1 MDSIERG
8 WADRALYT
16 IMEEDEEIQ
25 HSSTEASPSA
35 TDHLEQ
41 PTDHLEQPSAVS
53 WVESSDGEDNSL
65 GSMSPQLGTVLDEIE
80 RRPNPRLNRP
90 YRESALLDSPRLL
103 RNPSQGRATDGL
115 TGIIEGLAEIERRP
129 NPRLNRPYRESAL
142 LDGPRLLRNPS
153 QGRATD
159 GLTGI
164 IDRDAILDSSGGI
177 ASDADI
183 RSYRQW
189 WASSGQEA
197 NPLTLSAA
205 STERDDGREPTI
217 PVQQAASS
225 LSVEP
230 VRHQDAQ
237 ALRSVLLDR
246 RGNIGST
253 GELVGQAGRP
263 DSEGGP
269 HRISDA
275 MSDQQKTREATL
287 AIAGAV
293 VARDGNLDGF
303 SDSELADLVN
313 GFSRW
318 PDQQKTREATVAIAG
333 AVVARAGNLDRFS
346 DPELADLVYGFSRWP
361 DQQKTREATVAIAGA
376 VVARAG
382 NLDGFSDQAL
392 ANLVNGFGKW
402 PEEEKARKAIVAIAG
417 ELGFK
422 GRRFSTFSTPALV
435 RVANG
440 LSRSIEEGET
450 AGEVAE
456 PALLKD
462 RLHRL
467 AHYLQYAEDR
477 LQQADVH
484 AIASIFKALGKAQ
497 LLDDL
502 GALAQPGLDR
512 LEVLRAA
519 PEFKRD
525 NNLETMG
532 NLCASLLPLARS
544 PKPVLRWYRR
554 SALNLLNAIQP
565 VVEHKVD
572 AYLKPGQA
580 ERTSGAN
587 ASRFPALSIYQVLK
601 SRAVLETLYRR
612 PYVDGDEL
620 ALQARQQELHGKTRQ
635 ILDSARAL
643 IYADL
648 SYKSWNVIAE
658 IEAKEPLKALDTFM
672 AQNASMIQA
681 QHAAA
686 SFDVHRVL
694 QTMDHEPRPPQGDAG
709 LMRLP
714 VVDMQGRPLGSEAEL
729 RYSIFH
735 RLTSGAVK
743 VVAVQL
749 KGAPTGAMLTRTL
762 TVEGVP
768 YRMDL
773 FGGSKLR
780 PPEKSLN
787 QLASQLPFAAEEV
800 PSGKLLAIP
809 YAETA
814 PGTAFEQLSRAWAP
828 FKEAYYYTQR
838 RGFASPPSIPD
849 IGPHDYALEG
859 CFKLSLLPDRPAGAV
874 HPFRFE
880 GRDGEIALRPHDGCG
895 FIRASLA
902 ERMPA
907 IARARHDAPERMPA
921 FADKRQSAVPSSALQ
936 HYPRSVEV
944 AQETREKALAWLETH
959 QSLTAEELFRTVTGG
974 HIEGSGAIAVPSS
987 DEYLHVPTA
996 KSKTLTRDAG
1006 VLVGRSPYD
1015 KPNLRPFAADRVR
1028 SARDGDRTAA
1038 FLDRC
1043 VAFQYSFNV
1052 AHRSGAGLAADDPTF
1067 FAKGILIVVP
1077 DEMWPADFAERG
1089 VVMSAE
1095 DVKCHSRWLKEKD
1108 RVKADTAL
1116 ECVGILQA
1124 TEVFAP
1130 GSLVAVP
1137 SAEQKKLD
1145 GDFDGDAVIIIGD
1158 RPRLYEH
1165 VSQFDAQ
1172 LQARGIASMKPP
1184 KSHTPAIE
1192 RGGYQFSRSK
1202 QILSAS
1208 GLVLETYSCLQRNM
1222 LAQPLEAQRWF
1233 AERAIFG
1240 TYEGIHPEL
1249 KADILALLQEDRP
1262 DGQTLHELIARA
1274 REDSKAAR
1282 HPVACELAALLV
1294 AELKDWNL
1302 QLNSEPAHEQSDV
1315 KQQLARSVASTGAKP
1330 AVSAEAGALFPK
1342 LSESYPAAADARKRI
1357 DFLLNHYQPRI
1368 DPRPDGYNPD
1378 DLRESA
1384 INLLS
1389 VGIKVGTDSYK
1400 SDTGT
1405 RVFTQ
1410 KANELQRLLE
1420 RRPGFKPAPYVKG
1433 QAAKLHQG
1441 RFDVDGSLADL
1452 KDNPTLAAS
1461 VMEASIRLA
1470 VEKRI
1475 LPSALAISAAGI
1487 TLSSEQALERARL
1500 EAVPAE
1506 AQSAI
1511 TETVHAVA
1519 ELLQQDGIEVKVPH
1533 LDQRSLGQ
1541 VWIADE
1547 LTGQSLSAAPEA
1559 RLVTNAVRH
1568 VFEIPE
1574 EAFTRAFRKAAL
1586 AFEERDCSEV
1596 ETTNWFIR
1604 MDTPRLRGV
1613 HTTFRTA
1620 QNYRFEVEFHTP
1632 ASYQAELARSEGELV
1647 PIPRGAWE
1655 ILHWGS
1661 SGESRSRAAG
1671 TSRPTTVARQQIAAA
1686 RSPQA
1691 GEILAA
1697 LGTRPVVLVG
1707 MPASGKSR
1715 IGAQLAKELGVEF
1728 VDLDKHIVA
1737 EHGNLMEMFADPGRG
1752 EAHFRDLESKELA
1765 KQLER
1770 GPIVIATGGGC
1781 FGKESNQALILN
1793 KARSIWLDT
1802 ELKELRR
1809 RLKRDTSRPLLQ
1821 GVDIEQKVD
1830 QLYEERSPFY
1840 QKADIRLPIVPPF
1853 QKEKKD
1859 ARLCV
1864 KELYAFLCSNREAAL
1879 PAAEISHV
1887 SGASGAAIS
1896 MSPTA

>member
-1 MDSIERG
+1 MEFVERG
-8 WADRALYT
+8 RADRALYT
-16 IMEEDEEIQ
+16 IIEEDEEIQ

-41 PTDHLEQPSAVS
+41 SSAVS
-53 WVESSDGEDNSL
+53 WVELSDGEDNSL
-65 GSMSPQLGTVLDEIE
+65 GSMSPQLGTV
-80 RRPNPRLNRP
+80 
-90 YRESALLDSPRLL
+90 
-103 RNPSQGRATDGL
+103 
-115 TGIIEGLAEIERRP
+115 LAEIERRP

-142 LDGPRLLRNPS
+142 FDSPRLLRNPS
-153 QGRATD
+153 QGRANC
-159 GLTGI
+159 GPTGI
-164 IDRDAILDSSGGI
+164 IDRNAILDSFGGI
-177 ASDADI
+177 ASQMDI

-189 WASSGQEA
+189 CLERGTRSGQEA
-197 NPLTLSAA
+197 NTLTLSAA

-217 PVQQAASS
+217 PGQQAASS
-225 LSVEP
+225 RSVEP

-237 ALRSVLLDR
+237 ALRCVLVDR
-246 RGNIGST
+246 

-269 HRISDA
+269 HRISNA

-293 VARDGNLDGF
+293 LARAGNLDGF

-333 AVVARAGNLDRFS
+333 AVVARAGNLH
-346 DPELADLVYGFSRWP
+346 
-361 DQQKTREATVAIAGA
+361 
-376 VVARAG
+376 
-382 NLDGFSDQAL
+382 GFSDQEL

-417 ELGFK
+417 ELGSK
-422 GRRFSTFSTPALV
+422 GRRFSTFSTSALV

-440 LSRSIEEGET
+440 LSRSIEAGEI

-484 AIASIFKALGKAQ
+484 AIASIFRSLGKAQ

-519 PEFKRD
+519 PGFKRD

-544 PKPVLRWYRR
+544 PKPVLRWHRR

-565 VVEHKVD
+565 VVEHKID
-572 AYLKPGQA
+572 AYLKPSQA

-635 ILDSARAL
+635 ILDSTRAL

-648 SYKSWNVIAE
+648 SCKSWNVIAE
-658 IEAKEPLKALDTFM
+658 IEAKEPLEALDTFM

-749 KGAPTGAMLTRTL
+749 KGVPTGAMLTRTL

-838 RGFASPPSIPD
+838 RGFASPPGIPD

-859 CFKLSLLPDRPAGAV
+859 CFKLSLLPDRPAAAV

-907 IARARHDAPERMPA
+907 IARARHDAPRRMPA
-921 FADKRQSAVPSSALQ
+921 FADKRQSAVPPSALQ

-959 QSLTAEELFRTVTGG
+959 QSLTPEELFRTVTGG

-987 DEYLHVPTA
+987 DEYLHVPTG

-1052 AHRSGAGLAADDPTF
+1052 AHKSEAGLAADDPTF

-1095 DVKCHSRWLKEKD
+1095 DVKCHSRWLEAKD

-1158 RPRLYEH
+1158 RARLYEH

-1172 LQARGIASMKPP
+1172 LQARGIASLKPP

-1192 RGGYQFSRSK
+1192 KGGYQFSRAK

-1249 KADILALLQEDRP
+1249 KADIRALLQEDRP

-1294 AELKDWNL
+1294 AELQDWNL
-1302 QLNSEPAHEQSDV
+1302 QLNSEPAHEPSDV
-1315 KQQLARSVASTGAKP
+1315 KQQLARSVTSTGAKP
-1330 AVSAEAGALFPK
+1330 AVSADAGALFPK

-1389 VGIKVGTDSYK
+1389 VGIKVGTDAYK

-1405 RVFTQ
+1405 QVFTQ

-1420 RRPGFKPAPYVKG
+1420 RRPGFRPAPYVKG

-1461 VMEASIRLA
+1461 VMEASISLA

-1475 LPSALAISAAGI
+1475 LPSALAISADDDPASRI
-1487 TLSSEQALERARL
+1487 TLSSEQALERATQ
-1500 EAVPAE
+1500 E
-1506 AQSAI
+1506 SAI

-1519 ELLQQDGIEVKVPH
+1519 ELLQQDGIEVKMPH

-1541 VWIADE
+1541 VADE
-1547 LTGQSLSAAPEA
+1547 LTGQSVSAAQA
-1559 RLVTNAVRH
+1559 AQWVTNAVRH
-1568 VFEIPE
+1568 VFEIPD

-1613 HTTFRTA
+1613 RTTFRTA

-1632 ASYQAELARSEGELV
+1632 ASYRAELAQSEGELV
-1647 PIPRGAWE
+1647 PVPRGAWE

-1661 SGESRSRAAG
+1661 SGESRSRAAA
-1671 TSRPTTVARQQIAAA
+1671 TSRSTTVARQQIAVA

-1728 VDLDKHIVA
+1728 VDIDQRIVA
-1737 EHGNLMEMFADPGRG
+1737 EHGSLMEMFADPGRG
-1752 EAHFRDLESKELA
+1752 EAHFRDLETKELA

-1781 FGKESNQALILN
+1781 FGKESNRALILN
-1793 KARSIWLDT
+1793 KAKSIWLDT

-1809 RLKRDTSRPLLQ
+1809 RLKGDTSRALLQ

-1830 QLYEERSPFY
+1830 QLHKERSPFY

-1859 ARLCV
+1859 ARICV
-1864 KELYAFLCSNREAAL
+1864 KELYALLCSDREAAL

-1896 MSPTA
+1896 MSPTAHAR

>member
-1 MDSIERG
+1 M
-8 WADRALYT
+8 
-16 IMEEDEEIQ
+16 
-25 HSSTEASPSA
+25 
-35 TDHLEQ
+35 
-41 PTDHLEQPSAVS
+41 
-53 WVESSDGEDNSL
+53 
-65 GSMSPQLGTVLDEIE
+65 
-80 RRPNPRLNRP
+80 
-90 YRESALLDSPRLL
+90 
-103 RNPSQGRATDGL
+103 
-115 TGIIEGLAEIERRP
+115 
-129 NPRLNRPYRESAL
+129 
-142 LDGPRLLRNPS
+142 
-153 QGRATD
+153 
-159 GLTGI
+159 
-164 IDRDAILDSSGGI
+164 
-177 ASDADI
+177 
-183 RSYRQW
+183 
-189 WASSGQEA
+189 
-197 NPLTLSAA
+197 
-205 STERDDGREPTI
+205 
-217 PVQQAASS
+217 
-225 LSVEP
+225 
-230 VRHQDAQ
+230 
-237 ALRSVLLDR
+237 
-246 RGNIGST
+246 GST
-253 GELVGQAGRP
+253 GELVGPAGRP
-263 DSEGGP
+263 DNEGGP
-269 HRISDA
+269 HRIPDA
-275 MSDQQKTREATL
+275 MSDQQNTREATL
-287 AIAGAV
+287 AIAGDV

-303 SDSELADLVN
+303 SDSDLADLVN

-318 PDQQKTREATVAIAG
+318 PDQQKTREATVAIAL
-333 AVVARAGNLDRFS
+333 AVVARDGH
-346 DPELADLVYGFSRWP
+346 
-361 DQQKTREATVAIAGA
+361 
-376 VVARAG
+376 
-382 NLDGFSDQAL
+382 LDGFSDQEL
-392 ANLVNGFGKW
+392 ANLVHGFGKW
-402 PEEEKARKAIVAIAG
+402 PEEENARKAIVAIAG
-417 ELGFK
+417 ELGSK
-422 GRRFSTFSTPALV
+422 GRRFSAFSTPALV
-435 RVANG
+435 RIANG
-440 LSRSIEEGET
+440 LSRGIEEGET
-450 AGEVAE
+450 TGEVAE

-462 RLHRL
+462 RLHQL

-497 LLDDL
+497 LSDDF

-512 LEVLRAA
+512 LEVLRAN
-519 PEFKRD
+519 PGFEHN

-544 PKPVLRWYRR
+544 PKPVLRWHRR
-554 SALNLLNAIQP
+554 PALNLLNAIQP
-565 VVEHKVD
+565 VVEHKID
-572 AYLKPGQA
+572 AHLKAGQA
-580 ERTSGAN
+580 ERTSGPN
-587 ASRFPALSIYQVLK
+587 ASRCPALSIYQVLK
-601 SRAVLETLYRR
+601 TRAVLETLYRR

-620 ALQARQQELHGKTRQ
+620 ALQARQEELHGKTRQ

-648 SYKSWNVIAE
+648 SYMSWNVIAE
-658 IEAKEPLKALDTFM
+658 IEAKEPLEALDTFM
-672 AQNASMIQA
+672 AQNSSMVQA
-681 QHAAA
+681 QHSAA

-694 QTMDHEPRPPQGDAG
+694 QAMDHEPRPPQGDAG

-714 VVDMQGRPLGSEAEL
+714 VVDMQGRPLASEAEL
-729 RYSIFH
+729 RYSTFH
-735 RLTSGAVK
+735 RLTSGAVP

-749 KGAPTGAMLTRTL
+749 KGTPTGAMLTRTFP
-762 TVEGVP
+762 VEGVP

-773 FGGSKLR
+773 FGGSKLK
-780 PPEKSLN
+780 PPQKSLN
-787 QLASQLPFAAEEV
+787 QLASHLPFAPEEA

-838 RGFASPPSIPD
+838 RGFAAPPGIPD

-859 CFKLSLLPDRPAGAV
+859 CFKLSLLPDRPAGAG

-921 FADKRQSAVPSSALQ
+921 YPDNSQSAVPPSALQ

-944 AQETREKALAWLETH
+944 AEETREKALAWLETH
-959 QSLTAEELFRTVTGG
+959 PSLTLEEVFRTVTGG

-987 DEYLHVPTA
+987 DECLHVPTG

-1038 FLDRC
+1038 FLDQC

-1052 AHRSGAGLAADDPTF
+1052 AHRSRAGLAADDPTF

-1095 DVKCHSRWLKEKD
+1095 DVKCHSRWLEEKD

-1137 SAEQKKLD
+1137 SVEQKMLD
-1145 GDFDGDAVIIIGD
+1145 GDFDGDAVVIIGN

-1165 VSQFDAQ
+1165 VRQFDAQ

-1192 RGGYQFSRSK
+1192 KGDYQFSRSK
-1202 QILSAS
+1202 QILSAT
-1208 GLVLETYSCLQRNM
+1208 GLVLETYSCLQRNV
-1222 LAQPLEAQRWF
+1222 LAQPQEAQRWF

-1249 KADILALLQEDRP
+1249 KADIRALLQEDRP
-1262 DGQTLHELIARA
+1262 DGQTLHDLITRA
-1274 REDSKAAR
+1274 GEDSKAAK

-1294 AELKDWNL
+1294 AELQDWSR
-1302 QLNSEPAHEQSDV
+1302 QLSEPAHEQSDV
-1315 KQQLARSVASTGAKP
+1315 KQQLARSVASAGAKP
-1330 AVSAEAGALFPK
+1330 AVSADAAALFPK
-1342 LSESYPAAADARKRI
+1342 LSESYPATADARKRV

-1368 DPRPDGYNPD
+1368 DPRPDGYNPA
-1378 DLRESA
+1378 DLHESA

-1389 VGIKVGTDSYK
+1389 VGIKVGTDAYK
-1400 SDTGT
+1400 SDTGA
-1405 RVFTQ
+1405 RVFMQ
-1410 KANELQRLLE
+1410 KTTELQRLLE
-1420 RRPGFKPAPYVKG
+1420 RRPGFKSAPYVKA

-1470 VEKRI
+1470 VEERI
-1475 LPSALAISAAGI
+1475 LPSALAISTDDPAGRI
-1487 TLSSEQALERARL
+1487 TLSSEALEPARL
-1500 EAVPAE
+1500 EAAPAE
-1506 AQSAI
+1506 AQESAI

-1519 ELLQQDGIEVKVPH
+1519 ELLRQDGIEVKVPH
-1533 LDQRSLGQ
+1533 LDQRSRGH

-1547 LTGQSLSAAPEA
+1547 LTGQNVSAAPEA
-1559 RLVTNAVRH
+1559 QLVTNAVRH
-1568 VFEIPE
+1568 VFEIPD

-1596 ETTNWFIR
+1596 ATTNWFTR
-1604 MDTPRLRGV
+1604 MDSPRLRGV
-1613 HTTFRTA
+1613 HTAFRTA

-1632 ASYQAELARSEGELV
+1632 ASYRAELAQRAQSECELV
-1647 PIPRGAWE
+1647 PVPHGAWE

-1661 SGESRSRAAG
+1661 SGESSSRAAR
-1671 TSRPTTVARQQIAAA
+1671 TSRSLTVARQQIAVA

-1707 MPASGKSR
+1707 MPASGKST

-1728 VDLDKHIVA
+1728 VDIDKRIVA

-1752 EAHFRDLESKELA
+1752 EAHFRDLETKELA

-1781 FGKESNQALILN
+1781 FSNESNQAVILN

-1809 RLKRDTSRPLLQ
+1809 RLNRDTSRPLLQ
-1821 GVDIEQKVD
+1821 GADIEQKVD

-1840 QKADIRLPIVPPF
+1840 QKADIRLPLVPPF
-1853 QKEKKD
+1853 QKDKKD
-1859 ARLCV
+1859 ARICV
-1864 KELYAFLCSNREAAL
+1864 KELYAFLCSDREAAL

-1887 SGASGAAIS
+1887 SGAFGTAIS
-1896 MSPTA
+1896 MPPTAQRMHDDHHNDCGGGVVEAIKAPAAPMSERERPPPLDTLQPLLAGNNARTDLASSTRSRERSGRGQ

>member
-1 MDSIERG
+1 M
-8 WADRALYT
+8 
-16 IMEEDEEIQ
+16 
-25 HSSTEASPSA
+25 
-35 TDHLEQ
+35 
-41 PTDHLEQPSAVS
+41 
-53 WVESSDGEDNSL
+53 
-65 GSMSPQLGTVLDEIE
+65 
-80 RRPNPRLNRP
+80 
-90 YRESALLDSPRLL
+90 
-103 RNPSQGRATDGL
+103 
-115 TGIIEGLAEIERRP
+115 
-129 NPRLNRPYRESAL
+129 
-142 LDGPRLLRNPS
+142 
-153 QGRATD
+153 
-159 GLTGI
+159 
-164 IDRDAILDSSGGI
+164 
-177 ASDADI
+177 
-183 RSYRQW
+183 
-189 WASSGQEA
+189 
-197 NPLTLSAA
+197 
-205 STERDDGREPTI
+205 
-217 PVQQAASS
+217 
-225 LSVEP
+225 
-230 VRHQDAQ
+230 
-237 ALRSVLLDR
+237 
-246 RGNIGST
+246 GST

-263 DSEGGP
+263 DSEGGR

-275 MSDQQKTREATL
+275 MS
-287 AIAGAV
+287 
-293 VARDGNLDGF
+293 
-303 SDSELADLVN
+303 
-313 GFSRW
+313 
-318 PDQQKTREATVAIAG
+318 DQQKTREATVAIAG
-333 AVVARAGNLDRFS
+333 AVVARAGNLDEFS
-346 DPELADLVYGFSRWP
+346 DSELADFVHGFSRWP

-382 NLDGFSDQAL
+382 NLDGFSDQEL

-417 ELGFK
+417 ELGSK

-435 RVANG
+435 RIANG
-440 LSRSIEEGET
+440 LSRGIEEGET

-462 RLHRL
+462 RLHQL

-519 PEFKRD
+519 PGFKLD

-544 PKPVLRWYRR
+544 PKPVLRWHRR

-565 VVEHKVD
+565 VVEDKID
-572 AYLKPGQA
+572 AHLKPGQA

-587 ASRFPALSIYQVLK
+587 ASRRPALSIYQVLK

-620 ALQARQQELHGKTRQ
+620 ALQARQEELHGKTRQ

-648 SYKSWNVIAE
+648 SYMSWSVVAE
-658 IEAKEPLKALDTFM
+658 IEAKEPLEALDTFM
-672 AQNASMIQA
+672 AQNASMVQA

-694 QTMDHEPRPPQGDAG
+694 QAMDHEPRPPQGDAG

-714 VVDMQGRPLGSEAEL
+714 VVDMQGRPLASEAEL

-749 KGAPTGAMLTRTL
+749 KGTPTGAMLTRTF

-773 FGGSKLR
+773 FGGSKLK
-780 PPEKSLN
+780 PPQQSLN
-787 QLASQLPFAAEEV
+787 QLASRLPLAAAEA

-838 RGFASPPSIPD
+838 RGFAAPPGIPD
-849 IGPHDYALEG
+849 LGPHDYALEG

-874 HPFRFE
+874 HPFRLE

-921 FADKRQSAVPSSALQ
+921 YADKRQSAVPPSALQ

-974 HIEGSGAIAVPSS
+974 HIEGSSAIAVPSS
-987 DEYLHVPTA
+987 DECLHVPTG

-1028 SARDGDRTAA
+1028 SAHDGDRTAA

-1077 DEMWPADFAERG
+1077 DEMWPAAFAERG

-1095 DVKCHSRWLKEKD
+1095 DVKCHSHWTQAKD
-1108 RVKADTAL
+1108 RVKADTGL

-1137 SAEQKKLD
+1137 SVEQKKLD
-1145 GDFDGDAVIIIGD
+1145 GDFDGDTVVIIGD

-1165 VSQFDAQ
+1165 VRQFDAQ

-1192 RGGYQFSRSK
+1192 EGRYQFSRSK
-1202 QILSAS
+1202 QILSAT
-1208 GLVLETYSCLQRNM
+1208 GLVLETYSCLQRNV

-1240 TYEGIHPEL
+1240 TYEGIHHEL
-1249 KADILALLQEDRP
+1249 KADIRALLQEDRP

-1274 REDSKAAR
+1274 VEDSKAAR

-1294 AELKDWNL
+1294 AELQDWNL
-1302 QLNSEPAHEQSDV
+1302 QLNSEPAHEQSNV
-1315 KQQLARSVASTGAKP
+1315 KQQLARSLASTGAKP
-1330 AVSAEAGALFPK
+1330 AVSADAGALFPR
-1342 LSESYPAAADARKRI
+1342 LSESYPATADARKRI

-1378 DLRESA
+1378 DLHESA

-1389 VGIKVGTDSYK
+1389 VGIKVGTDAYK
-1400 SDTGT
+1400 SDTGA
-1405 RVFTQ
+1405 RVFMQ
-1410 KANELQRLLE
+1410 KTTELQRLLE
-1420 RRPGFKPAPYVKG
+1420 RRPGFKPAPYVKA

-1441 RFDVDGSLADL
+1441 RFDADGSLADL

-1475 LPSALAISAAGI
+1475 LPSALAISADDDPASRI

-1500 EAVPAE
+1500 EAAPAE
-1506 AQSAI
+1506 AQESAI

-1519 ELLQQDGIEVKVPH
+1519 ELLRQDGIEVKVPH
-1533 LDQRSLGQ
+1533 LDQRSRGQ

-1547 LTGQSLSAAPEA
+1547 LTGQRVSAAPEA
-1559 RLVTNAVRH
+1559 QLVTNAVRH
-1568 VFEIPE
+1568 VFEIPD

-1613 HTTFRTA
+1613 HTAFRTA

-1632 ASYQAELARSEGELV
+1632 ASYRAELAQRAQSECELV

-1655 ILHWGS
+1655 ILDWGS

-1671 TSRPTTVARQQIAAA
+1671 TSRSPTVARQQIAVA

-1697 LGTRPVVLVG
+1697 LGTRPVVLIG
-1707 MPASGKSR
+1707 MPASGKST

-1728 VDLDKHIVA
+1728 VDIGKRIVA

-1752 EAHFRDLESKELA
+1752 EAHVRDLETKELT

-1770 GPIVIATGGGC
+1770 GPIVIATGDGC

-1821 GVDIEQKVD
+1821 GADIEQKVD
-1830 QLYEERSPFY
+1830 QLYEERSRFY
-1840 QKADIRLPIVPPF
+1840 EKADIRLPLVPPF
-1853 QKEKKD
+1853 QKDKKV
-1859 ARLCV
+1859 ARTCV
-1864 KELYAFLCSNREAAL
+1864 KELYAFLCSDREAAL

-1887 SGASGAAIS
+1887 SGASGTAIS
-1896 MSPTA
+1896 MSPTAQRMHDDHHNGYDCGGGVVETLQAPAAPLSEGERPPPLDTLTADPQPLLAGSNARADLASSTRSRERSSRGR

>member
-1 MDSIERG
+1 MDSIERA

-16 IMEEDEEIQ
+16 IIEEDEEIQ

-35 TDHLEQ
+35 TDR
-41 PTDHLEQPSAVS
+41 LEQPSAVS

-65 GSMSPQLGTVLDEIE
+65 GSMSPQLDAVLAEIG
-80 RRPNPRLNRP
+80 RWPNSRLNRP

-103 RNPSQGRATDGL
+103 RNPSQARATDEL
-115 TGIIEGLAEIERRP
+115 TEINEVLAEVERRP
-129 NPRLNRPYRESAL
+129 NSRLNRPYRESAL

-153 QGRATD
+153 PGRAAD

-164 IDRDAILDSSGGI
+164 IDRNDILDSSGDI
-177 ASDADI
+177 ASEADI

-205 STERDDGREPTI
+205 STERDDGREPTTL
-217 PVQQAASS
+217 VQQAALSR
-225 LSVEP
+225 SVEP

-237 ALRSVLLDR
+237 ALRCVLLDR
-246 RGNIGST
+246 
-253 GELVGQAGRP
+253 GELVGQ
-263 DSEGGP
+263 
-269 HRISDA
+269 
-275 MSDQQKTREATL
+275 EATL
-287 AIAGAV
+287 AIAGEV

-303 SDSELADLVN
+303 SDS
-313 GFSRW
+313 
-318 PDQQKTREATVAIAG
+318 
-333 AVVARAGNLDRFS
+333 
-346 DPELADLVYGFSRWP
+346 ELADLVYGFSRWP

-376 VVARAG
+376 VVTRAG
-382 NLDGFSDQAL
+382 NLSRFSDQEL

-402 PEEEKARKAIVAIAG
+402 PEEEKAREAIVAIAG
-417 ELGFK
+417 EFGSK
-422 GRRFSTFSTPALV
+422 GRRFSTFSMPALA
-435 RVANG
+435 RIANG
-440 LSRSIEEGET
+440 LSRVIEEGET

-456 PALLKD
+456 SVLLKD
-462 RLHRL
+462 RLHQL

-477 LQQADVH
+477 LQQADVR
-484 AIASIFKALGKAQ
+484 AIANIFKALGTAE
-497 LLDDL
+497 LSDDL
-502 GALAQPGLDR
+502 GALAKPGLDR

-519 PEFKRD
+519 PGFKLD
-525 NNLETMG
+525 NDLETMG

-544 PKPVLRWYRR
+544 PKPVLRWHRR
-554 SALNLLNAIQP
+554 SALDLLNAIQP
-565 VVEHKVD
+565 VVEHKID
-572 AYLKPGQA
+572 AHLKAGQA

-587 ASRFPALSIYQVLK
+587 ASRCTALSIYQVLK
-601 SRAVLETLYRR
+601 TRVVLEALYRR

-620 ALQARQQELHGKTRQ
+620 ALRARQQELHGKTRQ

-648 SYKSWNVIAE
+648 SYMSWNVIAE
-658 IEAKEPLKALDTFM
+658 IEAKEPLEALDTFI
-672 AQNASMIQA
+672 AQNASMVQA

-694 QTMDHEPRPPQGDAG
+694 QAMDHEPRPPQGDAG

-714 VVDMQGRPLGSEAEL
+714 VVDTQGRPLGSEAEL

-749 KGAPTGAMLTRTL
+749 KGTPTAAMLARTFP
-762 TVEGVP
+762 VEGVP

-773 FGGSKLR
+773 FGGSKLK
-780 PPEKSLN
+780 PPHESLN
-787 QLASQLPFAAEEV
+787 KLASRLPSAAEEA

-828 FKEAYYYTQR
+828 FKEAYYYIQR
-838 RGFASPPSIPD
+838 RGFAAPPGVPD
-849 IGPHDYALEG
+849 VGPHDYALEG

-874 HPFRFE
+874 HPFRLE

-907 IARARHDAPERMPA
+907 IARARHDAPEPMPA
-921 FADKRQSAVPSSALQ
+921 FADKRQSAVPPTALQ

-974 HIEGSGAIAVPSS
+974 HIEGWSAIAVPSS
-987 DEYLHVPTA
+987 DECLHVPTD

-1015 KPNLRPFAADRVR
+1015 KPNLRPFAADRV
-1028 SARDGDRTAA
+1028 SLARDGDRTAA

-1052 AHRSGAGLAADDPTF
+1052 AHRSGDGLAADDPTF

-1095 DVKCHSRWLKEKD
+1095 DVKSHSRWLEEKD
-1108 RVKADTAL
+1108 RVKTDTAL

-1137 SAEQKKLD
+1137 TAEQKKLD
-1145 GDFDGDAVIIIGD
+1145 GDFDGDAVVIIGD

-1165 VSQFDAQ
+1165 VRQSDAE
-1172 LQARGIASMKPP
+1172 LEARGIVSMKPP

-1192 RGGYQFSRSK
+1192 NGGYQFSRSK
-1202 QILSAS
+1202 QILSAT

-1240 TYEGIHPEL
+1240 TYEGIHHEL
-1249 KADILALLQEDRP
+1249 KADIRALLQEDRP
-1262 DGQTLHELIARA
+1262 DSQTLHELIARA
-1274 REDSKAAR
+1274 EEDSKAAR

-1294 AELKDWNL
+1294 AELQDWNL

-1315 KQQLARSVASTGAKP
+1315 KQQLARSVASPGAKP
-1330 AVSAEAGALFPK
+1330 AVSADAGALFPK
-1342 LSESYPAAADARKRI
+1342 LSESYPASADARKRI

-1378 DLRESA
+1378 DLHESA

-1389 VGIKVGTDSYK
+1389 VGIKVGTDAYK
-1400 SDTGT
+1400 SDTGART
-1405 RVFTQ
+1405 FMQ
-1410 KANELQRLLE
+1410 KAPELQRLLE
-1420 RRPGFKPAPYVKG
+1420 RRPGFKPAPYVKA
-1433 QAAKLHQG
+1433 QAAMLHQG
-1441 RFDVDGSLADL
+1441 RFDVDGTLADL

-1470 VEKRI
+1470 DEKRI
-1475 LPSALAISAAGI
+1475 LPSASAISADDDPASRI
-1487 TLSSEQALERARL
+1487 TLSSEQALERAKL

-1511 TETVHAVA
+1511 TETVRAVA
-1519 ELLQQDGIEVKVPH
+1519 ELLQQDGIEVKEPH
-1533 LDQRSLGQ
+1533 PDQRSRGQ

-1547 LTGQSLSAAPEA
+1547 LTGQSVSAAPEA
-1559 RLVTNAVRH
+1559 QLVTNAVRH
-1568 VFEIPE
+1568 VFEIPD

-1596 ETTNWFIR
+1596 ETTNWFK

-1613 HTTFRTA
+1613 HTAFRTA

-1632 ASYQAELARSEGELV
+1632 ASYRAELAQGAQSECEPV
-1647 PIPRGAWE
+1647 PVPHGAWD

-1671 TSRPTTVARQQIAAA
+1671 TSKLRSVARQQIAVA

-1697 LGTRPVVLVG
+1697 LGTRSVVLVG
-1707 MPASGKSR
+1707 MPASGKST
-1715 IGAQLAKELGVEF
+1715 IGPQLAKELGVAF
-1728 VDLDKHIVA
+1728 VDIDQRIVA
-1737 EHGNLMEMFADPGRG
+1737 EHGNIMEIFADPDRG
-1752 EAHFRDLESKELA
+1752 EAHFRDLETKELA

-1781 FGKESNQALILN
+1781 FNKESNQALILN

-1809 RLKRDTSRPLLQ
+1809 RLRRDTSRPLLQ

-1840 QKADIRLPIVPPF
+1840 QKADIRLPLVAPI
-1853 QKEKKD
+1853 QKDKKN
-1859 ARLCV
+1859 ARICV
-1864 KELYAFLCSNREAAL
+1864 QELYAFLCSDRESAL
-1879 PAAEISHV
+1879 PSAEISHV
-1887 SGASGAAIS
+1887 SSASGTAIS
-1896 MSPTA
+1896 MSQTAHAR

>member
-1 MDSIERG
+1 MD
-8 WADRALYT
+8 
-16 IMEEDEEIQ
+16 
-25 HSSTEASPSA
+25 
-35 TDHLEQ
+35 
-41 PTDHLEQPSAVS
+41 
-53 WVESSDGEDNSL
+53 
-65 GSMSPQLGTVLDEIE
+65 
-80 RRPNPRLNRP
+80 
-90 YRESALLDSPRLL
+90 
-103 RNPSQGRATDGL
+103 
-115 TGIIEGLAEIERRP
+115 
-129 NPRLNRPYRESAL
+129 
-142 LDGPRLLRNPS
+142 
-153 QGRATD
+153 
-159 GLTGI
+159 
-164 IDRDAILDSSGGI
+164 
-177 ASDADI
+177 
-183 RSYRQW
+183 
-189 WASSGQEA
+189 
-197 NPLTLSAA
+197 
-205 STERDDGREPTI
+205 
-217 PVQQAASS
+217 
-225 LSVEP
+225 
-230 VRHQDAQ
+230 
-237 ALRSVLLDR
+237 
-246 RGNIGST
+246 ST
-253 GELVGQAGRP
+253 GELVGQARRA
-263 DSEGGP
+263 DIEGGP

-275 MSDQQKTREATL
+275 TSDQEKTREATL
-287 AIAGAV
+287 AIASAV
-293 VARDGNLDGF
+293 VARDGNLAGF

-333 AVVARAGNLDRFS
+333 AVVARD
-346 DPELADLVYGFSRWP
+346 
-361 DQQKTREATVAIAGA
+361 
-376 VVARAG
+376 G
-382 NLDGFSDQAL
+382 NLDGFSDDEL
-392 ANLVNGFGKW
+392 AHLMNGFSKW

-417 ELGFK
+417 ELGSK

-435 RVANG
+435 RIANG
-440 LSRSIEEGET
+440 LSRGIEEGEI

-462 RLHRL
+462 RLHQV

-477 LQQADVH
+477 LQQADVR
-484 AIASIFKALGKAQ
+484 AIAGIFKALGKAQ

-512 LEVLRAA
+512 LEVLRAT
-519 PEFKRD
+519 PGFELD

-544 PKPVLRWYRR
+544 PKPVLRWHRR

-565 VVEHKVD
+565 VVEHKID
-572 AYLKPGQA
+572 AYLNPDQA

-587 ASRFPALSIYQVLK
+587 ASRCPALSIYQVLK
-601 SRAVLETLYRR
+601 TRAVLETLYRR
-612 PYVDGDEL
+612 PYIDGDEL
-620 ALQARQQELHGKTRQ
+620 ALQARQEELHSRSRQ
-635 ILDSARAL
+635 ILDRARSL
-643 IYADL
+643 LYADL
-648 SYKSWNVIAE
+648 SYMSWNVIAE
-658 IEAKEPLKALDTFM
+658 IETKEPLEALDTFM

-686 SFDVHRVL
+686 SFNVHRVL
-694 QTMDHEPRPPQGDAG
+694 QAMDHEPRPPQGDAG

-714 VVDMQGRPLGSEAEL
+714 VVDMQGRPLASEAEL

-749 KGAPTGAMLTRTL
+749 KGTPTGAMLTRTFP
-762 TVEGVP
+762 VDGVP

-773 FGGSKLR
+773 FGGSKLK
-780 PPEKSLN
+780 PPQESLSK
-787 QLASQLPFAAEEV
+787 LASRLPFEAAEA

-814 PGTAFEQLSRAWAP
+814 PRTAFEQLSRAWAP

-838 RGFASPPSIPD
+838 RGFAAPPSIPD
-849 IGPHDYALEG
+849 VGPHDYALEG

-874 HPFRFE
+874 HTFRLE
-880 GRDGEIALRPHDGCG
+880 GRSGEIALRPHDGCG

-907 IARARHDAPERMPA
+907 IARARHDAPERLPA
-921 FADKRQSAVPSSALQ
+921 YADKRQSAVPPSALH

-944 AQETREKALAWLETH
+944 AQETREKALAWLDSH
-959 QSLTAEELFRTVTGG
+959 QSLTAEDLFRTVTGG
-974 HIEGSGAIAVPSS
+974 HIEGSSAIAVPSS
-987 DEYLHVPTA
+987 DECLHVPTG

-1052 AHRSGAGLAADDPTF
+1052 AQRSGAELAADDPTF

-1077 DEMWPADFAERG
+1077 DEIWPVHFAERE

-1095 DVKCHSRWLKEKD
+1095 DVKCDSRWLRNKD

-1137 SAEQKKLD
+1137 TVEQKMLD
-1145 GDFDGDAVIIIGD
+1145 GDFDGDAVVIIGG

-1165 VSQFDAQ
+1165 VCQFDAQ
-1172 LQARGIASMKPP
+1172 VQARGIASMKPP
-1184 KSHTPAIE
+1184 KSHTPAI
-1192 RGGYQFSRSK
+1192 GNGVYQFSRSK
-1202 QILSAS
+1202 QILSAT
-1208 GLVLETYSCLQRNM
+1208 GLVLETYSCLQRNA

-1249 KADILALLQEDRP
+1249 KADIRALLQQDRP
-1262 DGQTLHELIARA
+1262 DGQALHNLITRA
-1274 REDSKAAR
+1274 EQDSKVAR
-1282 HPVACELAALLV
+1282 HPVARELAGLLV
-1294 AELKDWNL
+1294 AELQNWNL
-1302 QLNSEPAHEQSDV
+1302 ELNSEPAHEQSDGM
-1315 KQQLARSVASTGAKP
+1315 QQLARSMASPGAKP
-1330 AVSAEAGALFPK
+1330 AVSSDAGALFPK
-1342 LSESYPAAADARKRI
+1342 LSESYPATADASKRI

-1378 DLRESA
+1378 DLHESA
-1384 INLLS
+1384 MNLLS
-1389 VGIKVGTDSYK
+1389 VGIKVGTDAYK
-1400 SDTGT
+1400 SDTGA
-1405 RVFTQ
+1405 RAFMQ
-1410 KANELQRLLE
+1410 KTTELQRLLE
-1420 RRPGFKPAPYVKG
+1420 RRPGFKSAPYVKA
-1433 QAAKLHQG
+1433 QAARLLQG

-1475 LPSALAISAAGI
+1475 LPSALAISTDDHRASRI
-1487 TLSSEQALERARL
+1487 TLSGEQALERARL
-1500 EAVPAE
+1500 EAVPAGAHE
-1506 AQSAI
+1506 NAI

-1519 ELLQQDGIEVKVPH
+1519 ELLRQDGIEVKVPH
-1533 LDQRSLGQ
+1533 VGQRSRGQ
-1541 VWIADE
+1541 VWIADQ
-1547 LTGQSLSAAPEA
+1547 LTGKGVSAAPA
-1559 RLVTNAVRH
+1559 AQTVTSAVRH
-1568 VFEIPE
+1568 VFEIPD

-1586 AFEERDCSEV
+1586 AFQERDCSEV

-1604 MDTPRLRGV
+1604 MDTPRLRGI
-1613 HTTFRTA
+1613 HTVFRTA

-1632 ASYQAELARSEGELV
+1632 ASYRAEFAQSECELV
-1647 PIPRGAWE
+1647 PIPHGAWD

-1671 TSRPTTVARQQIAAA
+1671 TSRSLTVSRQQIAVA

-1707 MPASGKSR
+1707 MPASGKSTV
-1715 IGAQLAKELGVEF
+1715 GAQLARELGVEF
-1728 VDLDKHIVA
+1728 VDIEKLIA
-1737 EHGNLMEMFADPGRG
+1737 ARHGNSEDIFAGLG
-1752 EAHFRDLESKELA
+1752 EAQFRALEAKELA
-1765 KQLER
+1765 EQLEK
-1770 GPIVIATGGGC
+1770 GPIVIATGGSC
-1781 FGKESNQALILN
+1781 FVQQPNQAMIRE
-1793 KARSIWLDT
+1793 KARSIWLDMDP
-1802 ELKELRR
+1802 KELRM
-1809 RLKRDTSRPLLQ
+1809 RLKIGSSRPLLQ
-1821 GVDIEQKVD
+1821 GCDS
-1830 QLYEERSPFY
+1830 EEKLTQILNEREPFY
-1840 QKADIRLPIVPPF
+1840 NKADIRVVPPHR
-1853 QKEKKD
+1853 KDKKN
-1859 ARLCV
+1859 ARICV
-1864 KELYAFLCSNREAAL
+1864 KELYAFLCSDREAAL
-1879 PAAEISHV
+1879 PAAEISRV
-1887 SGASGAAIS
+1887 SGASGTV
-1896 MSPTA
+1896 PTAQRMHDDHHDGYDCGGGVVETIQAPAAPLREGERQPPLDTLTADPQPLLVGSNARADLASSSRSRERSSRGR

>member
-1 MDSIERG
+1 M
-8 WADRALYT
+8 
-16 IMEEDEEIQ
+16 
-25 HSSTEASPSA
+25 
-35 TDHLEQ
+35 
-41 PTDHLEQPSAVS
+41 
-53 WVESSDGEDNSL
+53 
-65 GSMSPQLGTVLDEIE
+65 
-80 RRPNPRLNRP
+80 
-90 YRESALLDSPRLL
+90 
-103 RNPSQGRATDGL
+103 
-115 TGIIEGLAEIERRP
+115 
-129 NPRLNRPYRESAL
+129 
-142 LDGPRLLRNPS
+142 
-153 QGRATD
+153 
-159 GLTGI
+159 
-164 IDRDAILDSSGGI
+164 
-177 ASDADI
+177 
-183 RSYRQW
+183 
-189 WASSGQEA
+189 
-197 NPLTLSAA
+197 
-205 STERDDGREPTI
+205 
-217 PVQQAASS
+217 
-225 LSVEP
+225 
-230 VRHQDAQ
+230 
-237 ALRSVLLDR
+237 
-246 RGNIGST
+246 GST

-303 SDSELADLVN
+303 SDPELADLVNGFSRWPDQQKTREATLAIAGAVVARDGNLDGFSDPELADLVNGFSRWPDQQKTREATLAIAGAVVARDGNLDGFSDPELADLVNGFSRWPDQQKTREATLAIAGAVVARDGNLDGFSDPELADLVN

-333 AVVARAGNLDRFS
+333 AVVARDGNLDRFS
-346 DPELADLVYGFSRWP
+346 DQE
-361 DQQKTREATVAIAGA
+361 
-376 VVARAG
+376 
-382 NLDGFSDQAL
+382 L

-417 ELGFK
+417 ELGSK

-435 RVANG
+435 RIANG
-440 LSRSIEEGET
+440 LSRGIEEGET

-462 RLHRL
+462 RLHQL

-519 PEFKRD
+519 PGFKLD

-544 PKPVLRWYRR
+544 PKPVLRWHRR

-565 VVEHKVD
+565 VVEHKID
-572 AYLKPGQA
+572 AHLKPGQA

-587 ASRFPALSIYQVLK
+587 ASRSPALSIYQVLK
-601 SRAVLETLYRR
+601 TRAVLETLYRR
-612 PYVDGDEL
+612 PYVEGDEL
-620 ALQARQQELHGKTRQ
+620 ALQARQEELHGKTRQ

-648 SYKSWNVIAE
+648 SYMSWNVIAE
-658 IEAKEPLKALDTFM
+658 IEAKEPLEALDTFM

-694 QTMDHEPRPPQGDAG
+694 QAMDHEPRPPQGDAG

-714 VVDMQGRPLGSEAEL
+714 VVDMQGRPLASEAEL

-749 KGAPTGAMLTRTL
+749 KGTPTGAMVTRTF

-773 FGGSKLR
+773 FGGSKLK
-780 PPEKSLN
+780 PPQKSLN
-787 QLASQLPFAAEEV
+787 QLASHLPFAAEEA

-838 RGFASPPSIPD
+838 RGFAAPPGIPD
-849 IGPHDYALEG
+849 VGPHDYALEG

-921 FADKRQSAVPSSALQ
+921 YADKRQSAVPPQALQ

-959 QSLTAEELFRTVTGG
+959 QSLTTEELFRTVTGG
-974 HIEGSGAIAVPSS
+974 HIEGSSAIAVPSS
-987 DEYLHVPTA
+987 DECLHVPTG
-996 KSKTLTRDAG
+996 KSKTLTHDAG

-1067 FAKGILIVVP
+1067 FAKGVLIVVP

-1095 DVKCHSRWLKEKD
+1095 DVKCHSRWLEEKD

-1137 SAEQKKLD
+1137 SAEQKMLD
-1145 GDFDGDAVIIIGD
+1145 GDFDGDAVVIIGD
-1158 RPRLYEH
+1158 QPRLYEH
-1165 VSQFDAQ
+1165 VRQFDAQ

-1184 KSHTPAIE
+1184 KSHTPAVE
-1192 RGGYQFSRSK
+1192 KGSYQFSRSK
-1202 QILSAS
+1202 QILSAT
-1208 GLVLETYSCLQRNM
+1208 GPVLETYSCLQRNV

-1240 TYEGIHPEL
+1240 TYEGIHQEL
-1249 KADILALLQEDRP
+1249 KADIRALLQEDRP

-1294 AELKDWNL
+1294 AELQDWNL

-1315 KQQLARSVASTGAKP
+1315 KQQFARYVASTGAKP
-1330 AVSAEAGALFPK
+1330 AVSADAGALFPK
-1342 LSESYPAAADARKRI
+1342 LSESYPATADARKRI

-1378 DLRESA
+1378 DLHESA

-1389 VGIKVGTDSYK
+1389 VGIKVGTDAYK
-1400 SDTGT
+1400 SDTGA
-1405 RVFTQ
+1405 RVFMKKT
-1410 KANELQRLLE
+1410 AELQRLLE
-1420 RRPGFKPAPYVKG
+1420 RRPGFKPAPYVKA

-1475 LPSALAISAAGI
+1475 LPSALAISADDDPASRI

-1500 EAVPAE
+1500 EAAPAE
-1506 AQSAI
+1506 AQESAI

-1519 ELLQQDGIEVKVPH
+1519 ELLRQDGIEVKVPH
-1533 LDQRSLGQ
+1533 LDQRSRGQ

-1547 LTGQSLSAAPEA
+1547 LTGQSVSAAPEA
-1559 RLVTNAVRH
+1559 QLVTDAVRH
-1568 VFEIPE
+1568 VFEIPD

-1613 HTTFRTA
+1613 HTAFRTA

-1632 ASYQAELARSEGELV
+1632 ASYRAELAQRAQSECEPV

-1671 TSRPTTVARQQIAAA
+1671 TSRWLTVARQQIAVA

-1707 MPASGKSR
+1707 MPASGKST
-1715 IGAQLAKELGVEF
+1715 IGPQLAKELGVQF
-1728 VDLDKHIVA
+1728 VDIDKLIVKG
-1737 EHGNLMEMFADPGRG
+1737 HGNIKDIFERSG
-1752 EAHFRDLESKELA
+1752 ELYFRELEARELA
-1765 KQLER
+1765 EQLKK
-1770 GPIVIATGGGC
+1770 GPMVIATGGGG
-1781 FGKESNQALILN
+1781 FVKQHNRDLIRE
-1793 KARSIWLDT
+1793 KAVSIWLNTDLQ
-1802 ELKELRR
+1802 EIGR
-1809 RLKRDTSRPLLQ
+1809 RLDVQERLTGDTGRPLLQ
-1821 GVDIEQKVD
+1821 GPDKKQ
-1830 QLYEERSPFY
+1830 QLENMFEKRGPDY
-1840 QKADIRLPIVPPF
+1840 QQADIRVVPPF
-1853 QKEKKD
+1853 KKD
-1859 ARLCV
+1859 KKNASTCV
-1864 KELYAFLCSNREAAL
+1864 KELYAFLCSREREAAL
-1879 PAAEISHV
+1879 TPAAEISDV
-1887 SGASGAAIS
+1887 SGASGTGIS
-1896 MSPTA
+1896 MSPTAQRMHDDHHNGYDCGGGVVETIQAPAAPLSEGERPPPLDTLTADPQPLLAGNNARADLASSTRSRERSSRGR

>member
-1 MDSIERG
+1 M
-8 WADRALYT
+8 
-16 IMEEDEEIQ
+16 
-25 HSSTEASPSA
+25 
-35 TDHLEQ
+35 
-41 PTDHLEQPSAVS
+41 
-53 WVESSDGEDNSL
+53 
-65 GSMSPQLGTVLDEIE
+65 GS
-80 RRPNPRLNRP
+80 NR
-90 YRESALLDSPRLL
+90 
-103 RNPSQGRATDGL
+103 
-115 TGIIEGLAEIERRP
+115 
-129 NPRLNRPYRESAL
+129 
-142 LDGPRLLRNPS
+142 
-153 QGRATD
+153 
-159 GLTGI
+159 
-164 IDRDAILDSSGGI
+164 
-177 ASDADI
+177 
-183 RSYRQW
+183 
-189 WASSGQEA
+189 
-197 NPLTLSAA
+197 
-205 STERDDGREPTI
+205 
-217 PVQQAASS
+217 
-225 LSVEP
+225 
-230 VRHQDAQ
+230 
-237 ALRSVLLDR
+237 
-246 RGNIGST
+246 
-253 GELVGQAGRP
+253 ELVGQAGRP
-263 DSEGGP
+263 DTEGGP
-269 HRISDA
+269 RQISDA
-275 MSDQQKTREATL
+275 MSDQTREATL

-293 VARDGNLDGF
+293 VARDGNLDGYSDSELADFVKGFSKWPDQQKTREATLAIASAVVARDGNLDGF
-303 SDSELADLVN
+303 SDPELADLVN

-318 PDQQKTREATVAIAG
+318 PDQQKTREATVAIG
-333 AVVARAGNLDRFS
+333 GVVVARD
-346 DPELADLVYGFSRWP
+346 
-361 DQQKTREATVAIAGA
+361 
-376 VVARAG
+376 G
-382 NLDGFSDQAL
+382 NLDGFSNQEF
-392 ANLVNGFGKW
+392 ANLVNGFSKW

-417 ELGFK
+417 ELGSK

-435 RVANG
+435 RIANG
-440 LSRSIEEGET
+440 LSRGIEEGET
-450 AGEVAE
+450 AGEIAE

-462 RLHRL
+462 RLHQL

-497 LLDDL
+497 LLDDF

-512 LEVLRAA
+512 LEVLSAN
-519 PEFKRD
+519 PGFKLD

-544 PKPVLRWYRR
+544 PKPVLRWHRR
-554 SALNLLNAIQP
+554 PALNLLNAIQP
-565 VVEHKVD
+565 VVEHKID
-572 AYLKPGQA
+572 AHLKAGQA
-580 ERTSGAN
+580 ERTSGPN
-587 ASRFPALSIYQVLK
+587 ASRCPALSIYQVLK
-601 SRAVLETLYRR
+601 TRAVLETLYRR

-620 ALQARQQELHGKTRQ
+620 ALQARQEELHGKTRQ

-648 SYKSWNVIAE
+648 SYMSWNVIAE
-658 IEAKEPLKALDTFM
+658 IEAKEPLDALDTFM
-672 AQNASMIQA
+672 AQNASMVQA

-694 QTMDHEPRPPQGDAG
+694 QGMDHEPRPPQGDAG

-714 VVDMQGRPLGSEAEL
+714 VVDMQGRPLASEAEL

-735 RLTSGAVK
+735 RLTSGAVP

-749 KGAPTGAMLTRTL
+749 KGTPTGAMLTRTL
-762 TVEGVP
+762 PVEGVP

-773 FGGSKLR
+773 FGGSKLK
-780 PPEKSLN
+780 PPQKSLN
-787 QLASQLPFAAEEV
+787 QLASHLPFAPEEA

-838 RGFASPPSIPD
+838 RGFAAPPGIPD
-849 IGPHDYALEG
+849 VGPHDYALEG
-859 CFKLSLLPDRPAGAV
+859 CFKLSLLPDRPAGAE

-880 GRDGEIALRPHDGCG
+880 GRDGEVALRPHDGCG

-921 FADKRQSAVPSSALQ
+921 YADSRQSAVPPSALQ

-944 AQETREKALAWLETH
+944 AQETREKALAWLENH
-959 QSLTAEELFRTVTGG
+959 PSLTLEEVFRTVTGG

-987 DEYLHVPTA
+987 DECLHVPTG

-1077 DEMWPADFAERG
+1077 DEMWPADFADRG

-1095 DVKCHSRWLKEKD
+1095 DVKCHSRWLEEKN

-1137 SAEQKKLD
+1137 SVEQKMLD
-1145 GDFDGDAVIIIGD
+1145 GDFDGDAVVIIGN

-1165 VSQFDAQ
+1165 VRQFDAQ
-1172 LQARGIASMKPP
+1172 LQARGVASMKPP

-1192 RGGYQFSRSK
+1192 KGDYQFSRAK
-1202 QILSAS
+1202 QILSAT
-1208 GLVLETYSCLQRNM
+1208 GLVLETYSCLQRNV
-1222 LAQPLEAQRWF
+1222 LAQPQEAQRWF

-1249 KADILALLQEDRP
+1249 KADIRALLQKDRP
-1262 DGQTLHELIARA
+1262 DGQTLHELITRA
-1274 REDSKAAR
+1274 GEDSKAAK

-1294 AELKDWNL
+1294 AELQDWNL
-1302 QLNSEPAHEQSDV
+1302 QLGEPAHQQSDV
-1315 KQQLARSVASTGAKP
+1315 KQQLARSVASAGAKL
-1330 AVSAEAGALFPK
+1330 AVSADAAALFPK
-1342 LSESYPAAADARKRI
+1342 LSESYPATADARKRI

-1378 DLRESA
+1378 DLHESA

-1389 VGIKVGTDSYK
+1389 VGIKVGTDAYK
-1400 SDTGT
+1400 SDTGA
-1405 RVFTQ
+1405 RVFMQ
-1410 KANELQRLLE
+1410 KTTELQRLLE
-1420 RRPGFKPAPYVKG
+1420 RRPGFKAAPYVKA

-1475 LPSALAISAAGI
+1475 LPSALAISADNPASRI

-1500 EAVPAE
+1500 EAAPAE
-1506 AQSAI
+1506 AQESAI
-1511 TETVHAVA
+1511 IETVHAVA
-1519 ELLQQDGIEVKVPH
+1519 ELLRQDGIEVKVPH
-1533 LDQRSLGQ
+1533 LDQRSRGQ

-1547 LTGQSLSAAPEA
+1547 LTGHNVSAAPEA
-1559 RLVTNAVRH
+1559 KLVTNAVRH
-1568 VFEIPE
+1568 VFEIPD

-1613 HTTFRTA
+1613 HTAFRTA

-1632 ASYQAELARSEGELV
+1632 ASYRAELAQRAQSECELV
-1647 PIPRGAWE
+1647 PVPHGAWE

-1671 TSRPTTVARQQIAAA
+1671 TSRSATIARQQIAVAH
-1686 RSPQA
+1686 SPQA
-1691 GEILAA
+1691 GEIVAA

-1707 MPASGKSR
+1707 MPASGKST
-1715 IGAQLAKELGVEF
+1715 IGPRLAKELGVEF
-1728 VDLDKHIVA
+1728 VDIDKLIVA
-1737 EHGNLMEMFADPGRG
+1737 QHGNIKDIFERHGQP
-1752 EAHFRDLESKELA
+1752 HFRELEARELA
-1765 KQLER
+1765 EQLKK

-1781 FGKESNQALILN
+1781 FVKKSNRDLILE
-1793 KARSIWLDT
+1793 KAVSIWLDT
-1802 ELKELRR
+1802 DLQEVGRR
-1809 RLKRDTSRPLLQ
+1809 IALQQRLTGDTGRPLLQ
-1821 GVDIEQKVD
+1821 GADIEQ
-1830 QLYEERSPFY
+1830 QLENMLEARGPDY
-1840 QKADIRLPIVPPF
+1840 QQADIRVVPPF
-1853 QKEKKD
+1853 KKD
-1859 ARLCV
+1859 KKNVGTCV
-1864 KELYAFLCSNREAAL
+1864 KELYAFLCSREREAAL

-1887 SGASGAAIS
+1887 SGASGTAIS
-1896 MSPTA
+1896 MSPTAQRMHDDHHNGHECGGGGVETIQAPAAPLSEGERPPPLDSFTADPQPLLAGNNARADLASSTRSRERSSRGQ

>member
-1 MDSIERG
+1 MVRYSNQLRRQDLSEFLQTAAARFDARFVVQLEENIRSSWGYATTCNAVSREAG
-8 WADRALYT
+8 GEAGIQASRALAVRVSRLDKT
-16 IMEEDEEIQ
+16 LMKQ
-25 HSSTEASPSA
+25 MNPSA
-35 TDHLEQ
+35 LSLFASSFGRH
-41 PTDHLEQPSAVS
+41 PSAAECCAAIVS
-53 WVESSDGEDNSL
+53 IAEFCCDESFAFQELQNQNL
-65 GSMSPQLGTVLDEIE
+65 
-80 RRPNPRLNRP
+80 
-90 YRESALLDSPRLL
+90 AL
-103 RNPSQGRATDGL
+103 
-115 TGIIEGLAEIERRP
+115 
-129 NPRLNRPYRESAL
+129 
-142 LDGPRLLRNPS
+142 
-153 QGRATD
+153 
-159 GLTGI
+159 
-164 IDRDAILDSSGGI
+164 
-177 ASDADI
+177 
-183 RSYRQW
+183 
-189 WASSGQEA
+189 
-197 NPLTLSAA
+197 
-205 STERDDGREPTI
+205 
-217 PVQQAASS
+217 
-225 LSVEP
+225 
-230 VRHQDAQ
+230 
-237 ALRSVLLDR
+237 
-246 RGNIGST
+246 
-253 GELVGQAGRP
+253 
-263 DSEGGP
+263 
-269 HRISDA
+269 
-275 MSDQQKTREATL
+275 
-287 AIAGAV
+287 
-293 VARDGNLDGF
+293 
-303 SDSELADLVN
+303 LVN
-313 GFSRW
+313 GFSKC
-318 PDQQKTREATVAIAG
+318 PDEESCGLATEAIAKEI
-333 AVVARAGNLDRFS
+333 VARADQLPDFTSQGLANL
-346 DPELADLVYGFSRWP
+346 VNGFSRWP

-382 NLDGFSDQAL
+382 NLDGFSDQEL

-417 ELGFK
+417 ELGSK

-467 AHYLQYAEDR
+467 AHHLQYAEDR

-544 PKPVLRWYRR
+544 PKPVLRWHRR

-565 VVEHKVD
+565 VVEHKID

-635 ILDSARAL
+635 ILDSVRAL

-658 IEAKEPLKALDTFM
+658 IEAKEPLEALDAFM

-694 QTMDHEPRPPQGDAG
+694 QAMDHEPRPAQGDAG

-714 VVDMQGRPLGSEAEL
+714 VVDMQGRPLGGEAEL

-743 VVAVQL
+743 VVVVQL

-859 CFKLSLLPDRPAGAV
+859 CFKLSLLPDRPAGTV

-880 GRDGEIALRPHDGCG
+880 GRDGGIALRPHDGCG

-907 IARARHDAPERMPA
+907 IARARHDAPKRMQA
-921 FADKRQSAVPSSALQ
+921 FADKRQSALPSSALQ

-944 AQETREKALAWLETH
+944 EQETREKALAWLETH

-974 HIEGSGAIAVPSS
+974 HIGGSGAIAVPSS
-987 DEYLHVPTA
+987 DQYLHVPTG

-1006 VLVGRSPYD
+1006 VLVGRSPFD
-1015 KPNLRPFAADRVR
+1015 KPNLRPIAADRVR

-1038 FLDRC
+1038 FLDQC

-1192 RGGYQFSRSK
+1192 KGGYQFSRSK

-1262 DGQTLHELIARA
+1262 DGETLHELIARA

-1294 AELKDWNL
+1294 AELQDWNL

-1315 KQQLARSVASTGAKP
+1315 KQQLARSVASTGVKP
-1330 AVSAEAGALFPK
+1330 AVSADAGALFPK

-1357 DFLLNHYQPRI
+1357 DFLLNQYQPRI

-1389 VGIKVGTDSYK
+1389 VGIKVGTDAYK

-1410 KANELQRLLE
+1410 KANQLQRLLE

-1475 LPSALAISAAGI
+1475 LPNALAISADDDPASRI
-1487 TLSSEQALERARL
+1487 TLSSEQALERATQ
-1500 EAVPAE
+1500 E
-1506 AQSAI
+1506 SAI

-1519 ELLQQDGIEVKVPH
+1519 ELLQQDGIQVKVPH

-1541 VWIADE
+1541 VADE
-1547 LTGQSLSAAPEA
+1547 LTGQSVSAAQA
-1559 RLVTNAVRH
+1559 AQRVTNAVRH
-1568 VFEIPE
+1568 VFEIPD
-1574 EAFTRAFRKAAL
+1574 EAFTRTFRKAVL

-1632 ASYQAELARSEGELV
+1632 ASYRAAQSEGEQV

-1671 TSRPTTVARQQIAAA
+1671 TSRSTTVARQQIAVA

-1728 VDLDKHIVA
+1728 VDIDQRIVA

-1781 FGKESNQALILN
+1781 FSKESNQALILN

-1802 ELKELRR
+1802 DLKELRR
-1809 RLKRDTSRPLLQ
+1809 RLKGDTSRPLLQ

-1859 ARLCV
+1859 ARICE
-1864 KELYAFLCSNREAAL
+1864 KELYTLLCSDREAAL
-1879 PAAEISHV
+1879 PAAEITHV
-1887 SGASGAAIS
+1887 SGASGAVVETIQAPAAPLS
-1896 MSPTA
+1896 EGERPLPLDALTADQQPLLAGSNARADLASSTRSRESSSRGR

>member
-1 MDSIERG
+1 M
-8 WADRALYT
+8 
-16 IMEEDEEIQ
+16 
-25 HSSTEASPSA
+25 
-35 TDHLEQ
+35 
-41 PTDHLEQPSAVS
+41 
-53 WVESSDGEDNSL
+53 
-65 GSMSPQLGTVLDEIE
+65 
-80 RRPNPRLNRP
+80 
-90 YRESALLDSPRLL
+90 
-103 RNPSQGRATDGL
+103 
-115 TGIIEGLAEIERRP
+115 
-129 NPRLNRPYRESAL
+129 
-142 LDGPRLLRNPS
+142 
-153 QGRATD
+153 
-159 GLTGI
+159 
-164 IDRDAILDSSGGI
+164 
-177 ASDADI
+177 
-183 RSYRQW
+183 
-189 WASSGQEA
+189 
-197 NPLTLSAA
+197 
-205 STERDDGREPTI
+205 
-217 PVQQAASS
+217 
-225 LSVEP
+225 
-230 VRHQDAQ
+230 
-237 ALRSVLLDR
+237 
-246 RGNIGST
+246 GST
-253 GELVGQAGRP
+253 GELVGQEGRP

-275 MSDQQKTREATL
+275 MSDQHKAREDQHKAREETL

-333 AVVARAGNLDRFS
+333 AVVARDGNLDGFS
-346 DPELADLVYGFSRWP
+346 DSELADLVNGFSRWP

-376 VVARAG
+376 VVARDG
-382 NLDGFSDQAL
+382 NLDGFADQKL

-402 PEEEKARKAIVAIAG
+402 PEEEKARKGIVAIAG
-417 ELGFK
+417 ELGSK
-422 GRRFSTFSTPALV
+422 GRRFTTFSTPALA
-435 RVANG
+435 RIANG
-440 LSRSIEEGET
+440 LSRGIEEGET

-462 RLHRL
+462 RLHQL

-497 LLDDL
+497 LSDDF
-502 GALAQPGLDR
+502 GALAQRGLDR

-519 PEFKRD
+519 PGFKLD

-544 PKPVLRWYRR
+544 PKPMLRWHRK
-554 SALNLLNAIQP
+554 STLNLLNAIQP
-565 VVEHKVD
+565 VVEHKID
-572 AYLKPGQA
+572 AHLKRGQA
-580 ERTSGAN
+580 ERTSDAN
-587 ASRFPALSIYQVLK
+587 SSRCPALSIYQVLK
-601 SRAVLETLYRR
+601 TRAVLETLYRR
-612 PYVDGDEL
+612 PYVDGDER
-620 ALQARQQELHGKTRQ
+620 ALQARQEELHGKTRQ
-635 ILDSARAL
+635 ILDSSRAL

-648 SYKSWNVIAE
+648 SHMSWSVIAE
-658 IEAKEPLKALDTFM
+658 IEAKEPLEALDTFM

-686 SFDVHRVL
+686 SFDVHGVL
-694 QTMDHEPRPPQGDAG
+694 QAMDHEPKPPQGDAG

-714 VVDMQGRPLGSEAEL
+714 VVDMQGRPLASEAEL

-735 RLTSGAVK
+735 RLTSGSVK
-743 VVAVQL
+743 VLAVQL
-749 KGAPTGAMLTRTL
+749 KGTPTGAMLTRTF

-773 FGGSKLR
+773 FGGSKLK
-780 PPEKSLN
+780 PPQKSLN
-787 QLASQLPFAAEEV
+787 QLASHLPFTAAEA

-814 PGTAFEQLSRAWAP
+814 PGTAFEQLSRDWAP

-838 RGFASPPSIPD
+838 RGFAAPPGIPD

-874 HPFRFE
+874 HPFRLE

-902 ERMPA
+902 ERMPS

-921 FADKRQSAVPSSALQ
+921 YADKKQSAVPPSALQ

-974 HIEGSGAIAVPSS
+974 HIEGPGAIAVPSS
-987 DEYLHVPTA
+987 DECLHVPTG

-1077 DEMWPADFAERG
+1077 DEMWPAAFAERG

-1095 DVKCHSRWLKEKD
+1095 DVKCHSRWLEKKD

-1137 SAEQKKLD
+1137 SVEQKMLD
-1145 GDFDGDAVIIIGD
+1145 GDFDGDPVVIIGD
-1158 RPRLYEH
+1158 QPRLYEH
-1165 VSQFDAQ
+1165 VRQFDAQ

-1192 RGGYQFSRSK
+1192 KGGYQFSRSK
-1202 QILSAS
+1202 QILSAT
-1208 GLVLETYSCLQRNM
+1208 GLVLETYSCLQRDL

-1240 TYEGIHPEL
+1240 TYEGIHHEL
-1249 KADILALLQEDRP
+1249 KADIRALLQEDRP
-1262 DGQTLHELIARA
+1262 DGQTLRDLIARA
-1274 REDSKAAR
+1274 GEDRKAAR
-1282 HPVACELAALLV
+1282 HPVACELAGLLV
-1294 AELKDWNL
+1294 AELQDWNL

-1315 KQQLARSVASTGAKP
+1315 KQQLALSVASTGAKP
-1330 AVSAEAGALFPK
+1330 AVSADAGALFPQ
-1342 LSESYPAAADARKRI
+1342 LSESYPATADARKRI
-1357 DFLLNHYQPRI
+1357 DFLLNCYQPRI
-1368 DPRPDGYNPD
+1368 DPRPDGYKPD
-1378 DLRESA
+1378 DLHESA
-1384 INLLS
+1384 ISLLS
-1389 VGIKVGTDSYK
+1389 VGIKVGTDAYK
-1400 SDTGT
+1400 SDTGA
-1405 RVFTQ
+1405 RMFMQ
-1410 KANELQRLLE
+1410 KTTGLQRLLE
-1420 RRPGFKPAPYVKG
+1420 RRPGFKSAPYVKA

-1441 RFDVDGSLADL
+1441 LFDVDGSLANL

-1461 VMEASIRLA
+1461 VMEASISLA

-1475 LPSALAISAAGI
+1475 LPSALAISADDDRASRI
-1487 TLSSEQALERARL
+1487 TLSSEQAQERARL
-1500 EAVPAE
+1500 EAAPAE
-1506 AQSAI
+1506 AQESAI
-1511 TETVHAVA
+1511 NETVHAVA
-1519 ELLQQDGIEVKVPH
+1519 ELLRQDGIEVKVPH
-1533 LDQRSLGQ
+1533 LDQRSRGQ

-1547 LTGQSLSAAPEA
+1547 LTDQSVNAPEA
-1559 RLVTNAVRH
+1559 QLVTNAVRH
-1568 VFEIPE
+1568 VFEIPD

-1586 AFEERDCSEV
+1586 TFEERDCSEV

-1604 MDTPRLRGV
+1604 KETPGLRGV
-1613 HTTFRTA
+1613 HTAFRTA
-1620 QNYRFEVEFHTP
+1620 QNYRFELEFHTP
-1632 ASYQAELARSEGELV
+1632 ASYQAELAQRAQGECKEV

-1655 ILHWGS
+1655 ILHWSS

-1671 TSRPTTVARQQIAAA
+1671 TSRSPTVARQQIAVA

-1707 MPASGKSR
+1707 MPASGKST

-1728 VDLDKHIVA
+1728 VDIDKRIVA
-1737 EHGNLMEMFADPGRG
+1737 EHGNLMEMFADPDRG
-1752 EAHFRDLESKELA
+1752 EAHFRDLETKELA

-1770 GPIVIATGGGC
+1770 GSIVIASGGGC

-1802 ELKELRR
+1802 DLKELRR
-1809 RLKRDTSRPLLQ
+1809 RLKKDTSRPLLQ
-1821 GVDIEQKVD
+1821 GADIEQKVD
-1830 QLYEERSPFY
+1830 QLYEERSPSY
-1840 QKADIRLPIVPPF
+1840 QKADIRLPLVPPF
-1853 QKEKKD
+1853 QKDKKD
-1859 ARLCV
+1859 ARICV
-1864 KELYAFLCSNREAAL
+1864 KELYAFLCSDREAAL
-1879 PAAEISHV
+1879 PAAEGSRV
-1887 SGASGAAIS
+1887 SGASGTAIS
-1896 MSPTA
+1896 MSPTPQRMHDDHNNGYDRGGGVVEIIQAPAAPLSEGERPPPLDTLTADPQPLLAGNNARADLASSTRSRERSRGQ

>member
-1 MDSIERG
+1 MEFVERG
-8 WADRALYT
+8 RADRALYT
-16 IMEEDEEIQ
+16 IIEEDEEIQ
-25 HSSTEASPSA
+25 HSITEASPSA
-35 TDHLEQ
+35 
-41 PTDHLEQPSAVS
+41 TDHLEQPSAVS
-53 WVESSDGEDNSL
+53 WVESSDGEDNSV
-65 GSMSPQLGTVLDEIE
+65 GSMSPQLGAVLAEIE
-80 RRPNPRLNRP
+80 RHPNSRLNRP

-103 RNPSQGRATDGL
+103 R
-115 TGIIEGLAEIERRP
+115 I
-129 NPRLNRPYRESAL
+129 
-142 LDGPRLLRNPS
+142 PS

-164 IDRDAILDSSGGI
+164 IDRNAILDSSGGI
-177 ASDADI
+177 ASEMDI
-183 RSYRQW
+183 RSYRLW
-189 WASSGQEA
+189 CLERGASSGQEA

-205 STERDDGREPTI
+205 STERDDGRELTI
-217 PVQQAASS
+217 PVQQAVSS
-225 LSVEP
+225 RSVEP
-230 VRHQDAQ
+230 VRDQDAET
-237 ALRSVLLDR
+237 LRCVLLDR
-246 RGNIGST
+246 

-269 HRISDA
+269 YRISDA

-287 AIAGAV
+287 AVAGAV
-293 VARDGNLDGF
+293 VARGGNLDG
-303 SDSELADLVN
+303 
-313 GFSRW
+313 
-318 PDQQKTREATVAIAG
+318 
-333 AVVARAGNLDRFS
+333 FS

-361 DQQKTREATVAIAGA
+361 DQQKTREATLAIAGA
-376 VVARAG
+376 VAARAG
-382 NLDGFSDQAL
+382 NLDGFSDQEL

-417 ELGFK
+417 ELGSK
-422 GRRFSTFSTPALV
+422 GRRFATFSTPALV

-477 LQQADVH
+477 LQRADVH
-484 AIASIFKALGKAQ
+484 AIASIFKAFGKAQ

-544 PKPVLRWYRR
+544 PKPVLRWHRR

-565 VVEHKVD
+565 VVERKID
-572 AYLKPGQA
+572 AYLKSGQA

-658 IEAKEPLKALDTFM
+658 IEAKEPLEALDTFM

-694 QTMDHEPRPPQGDAG
+694 QAMDHEPRPPQGDAG
-709 LMRLP
+709 LTRLP

-749 KGAPTGAMLTRTL
+749 KGTPTGAMLTRTL

-849 IGPHDYALEG
+849 VGPHDYALEG

-874 HPFRFE
+874 HPFRIE

-907 IARARHDAPERMPA
+907 IARTRHDAPERMPA
-921 FADKRQSAVPSSALQ
+921 FADKRQSAVPPSALQ

-987 DEYLHVPTA
+987 DEYLHVPTG

-1028 SARDGDRTAA
+1028 SAGDGDRTAA

-1095 DVKCHSRWLKEKD
+1095 DVKCHSRWLEAKQ

-1172 LQARGIASMKPP
+1172 LQARGIASLKPP

-1192 RGGYQFSRSK
+1192 KGGYQFSRSK

-1222 LAQPLEAQRWF
+1222 LAQPLDAQRWF

-1249 KADILALLQEDRP
+1249 KADIRALLQEDRP
-1262 DGQTLHELIARA
+1262 DGQTLHELIASA
-1274 REDSKAAR
+1274 VEDSKVAR

-1294 AELKDWNL
+1294 AELQDWNL
-1302 QLNSEPAHEQSDV
+1302 QLNSKPAHEQSDV

-1330 AVSAEAGALFPK
+1330 AVSADAGALFPK
-1342 LSESYPAAADARKRI
+1342 LSESYPAAADARTRI

-1389 VGIKVGTDSYK
+1389 VGIKVGTDAYK

-1420 RRPGFKPAPYVKG
+1420 RRPAFKPASYVKG

-1475 LPSALAISAAGI
+1475 LPSALAISADDDPASRI
-1487 TLSSEQALERARL
+1487 TLSSEQALERATQ
-1500 EAVPAE
+1500 E
-1506 AQSAI
+1506 SAI

-1519 ELLQQDGIEVKVPH
+1519 ELLQQDGIEVKVPR

-1547 LTGQSLSAAPEA
+1547 LTGQSVSAAPEA
-1559 RLVTNAVRH
+1559 QVVTNAVRH
-1568 VFEIPE
+1568 VFEIPD

-1620 QNYRFEVEFHTP
+1620 QNYRFEIEFHTP
-1632 ASYQAELARSEGELV
+1632 ASYRAELAQSEGELV
-1647 PIPRGAWE
+1647 PVPCGAWD
-1655 ILHWGS
+1655 ILPWGP
-1661 SGESRSRAAG
+1661 SGESRSRAAV
-1671 TSRPTTVARQQIAAA
+1671 THRSTTVARQQIAVA

-1728 VDLDKHIVA
+1728 VDMDKRIVA

-1752 EAHFRDLESKELA
+1752 EAHFRDLETKELT

-1781 FGKESNQALILN
+1781 FSKESNQALILN
-1793 KARSIWLDT
+1793 KATSIWLDT

-1809 RLKRDTSRPLLQ
+1809 RLKGDTSRPLLQ

-1830 QLYEERSPFY
+1830 QLHEERSPFY

-1859 ARLCV
+1859 ARICV
-1864 KELYAFLCSNREAAL
+1864 KELYAFLCSDGEAAL

-1887 SGASGAAIS
+1887 SGASGTAIS
-1896 MSPTA
+1896 MFPIA

>member
-1 MDSIERG
+1 M
-8 WADRALYT
+8 
-16 IMEEDEEIQ
+16 
-25 HSSTEASPSA
+25 
-35 TDHLEQ
+35 
-41 PTDHLEQPSAVS
+41 
-53 WVESSDGEDNSL
+53 
-65 GSMSPQLGTVLDEIE
+65 
-80 RRPNPRLNRP
+80 
-90 YRESALLDSPRLL
+90 
-103 RNPSQGRATDGL
+103 GR
-115 TGIIEGLAEIERRP
+115 
-129 NPRLNRPYRESAL
+129 
-142 LDGPRLLRNPS
+142 
-153 QGRATD
+153 
-159 GLTGI
+159 
-164 IDRDAILDSSGGI
+164 
-177 ASDADI
+177 
-183 RSYRQW
+183 
-189 WASSGQEA
+189 
-197 NPLTLSAA
+197 
-205 STERDDGREPTI
+205 
-217 PVQQAASS
+217 
-225 LSVEP
+225 
-230 VRHQDAQ
+230 
-237 ALRSVLLDR
+237 
-246 RGNIGST
+246 T

-269 HRISDA
+269 HRIFDA
-275 MSDQQKTREATL
+275 ISDQQKTREATL

-293 VARDGNLDGF
+293 VACDGNLDEFSDSQLADLVNRFSRWPDQQKTREATVAIAGAVVARDGNLDGF
-303 SDSELADLVN
+303 SDSQLADLVN

-333 AVVARAGNLDRFS
+333 AVVARD
-346 DPELADLVYGFSRWP
+346 
-361 DQQKTREATVAIAGA
+361 
-376 VVARAG
+376 G
-382 NLDGFSDQAL
+382 NLDGFSDQEL

-402 PEEEKARKAIVAIAG
+402 PEEEKARNAIVAIAG
-417 ELGFK
+417 ELGSK

-435 RVANG
+435 RIANG
-440 LSRSIEEGET
+440 LSRGIEGGET

-456 PALLKD
+456 PALKD
-462 RLHRL
+462 RLEQL

-497 LLDDL
+497 LLDEL

-512 LEVLRAA
+512 LEMLRAA
-519 PEFKRD
+519 PGFKLD

-532 NLCASLLPLARS
+532 NLCASLLPLVRS
-544 PKPVLRWYRR
+544 PKPVLRWHRR

-565 VVEHKVD
+565 VVEHKID
-572 AYLKPGQA
+572 AHLKPGQA
-580 ERTSGAN
+580 EHTSGAN
-587 ASRFPALSIYQVLK
+587 ASRCPALSIYQVLK
-601 SRAVLETLYRR
+601 TRAVLGTLYRR

-620 ALQARQQELHGKTRQ
+620 ALKARQEELRGKTRQ
-635 ILDSARAL
+635 ILDSASAL

-648 SYKSWNVIAE
+648 SYMSWNVIAE
-658 IEAKEPLKALDTFM
+658 IEAKEPLEALDTFM
-672 AQNASMIQA
+672 AQNASMVQA

-694 QTMDHEPRPPQGDAG
+694 QAVDHEPRPPQGDAG

-714 VVDMQGRPLGSEAEL
+714 VVDMQGRPLAREDEL

-749 KGAPTGAMLTRTL
+749 KGTPTGAMLTRTF

-773 FGGSKLR
+773 FGGSKLK
-780 PPEKSLN
+780 PPQESLN
-787 QLASQLPFAAEEV
+787 KLASHLPFAAAEA

-838 RGFASPPSIPD
+838 RGFAAPPGIPD
-849 IGPHDYALEG
+849 VGPHDYALEG

-921 FADKRQSAVPSSALQ
+921 YADKRQSAVPSSALQ

-944 AQETREKALAWLETH
+944 AQETREKALAWLETR

-974 HIEGSGAIAVPSS
+974 HIEGSSAIAVPSS
-987 DEYLHVPTA
+987 DECLHVPTG

-1095 DVKCHSRWLKEKD
+1095 DVKCHSRWLEKKD

-1145 GDFDGDAVIIIGD
+1145 GDFDGDIVVIIGD

-1165 VSQFDAQ
+1165 VRQFDAQ

-1192 RGGYQFSRSK
+1192 KGGYQFSRSK
-1202 QILSAS
+1202 QILSAT
-1208 GLVLETYSCLQRNM
+1208 GLVLETYSCLQRNV

-1240 TYEGIHPEL
+1240 TYEGIHHEL
-1249 KADILALLQEDRP
+1249 KADIRALLQEDRP
-1262 DGQTLHELIARA
+1262 DGQTLHELIVRA
-1274 REDSKAAR
+1274 GEDSKAAS

-1294 AELKDWNL
+1294 AELQDWNL
-1302 QLNSEPAHEQSDV
+1302 QLNSEPAHEQSDVNV

-1330 AVSAEAGALFPK
+1330 AVSADAGALFPK
-1342 LSESYPAAADARKRI
+1342 LSESYPATADARKRI
-1357 DFLLNHYQPRI
+1357 DFLLNHYQPRM

-1378 DLRESA
+1378 DLHESA

-1389 VGIKVGTDSYK
+1389 VGIKAGTDAYK
-1400 SDTGT
+1400 SDTGA
-1405 RVFTQ
+1405 RVFMQ
-1410 KANELQRLLE
+1410 KTTELQRLLE
-1420 RRPGFKPAPYVKG
+1420 RRPGFKSAPYVKA

-1441 RFDVDGSLADL
+1441 QFDVDGSLADL

-1475 LPSALAISAAGI
+1475 LPSALAISADDDPASRM

-1500 EAVPAE
+1500 EAAPAE
-1506 AQSAI
+1506 AQESAI

-1519 ELLQQDGIEVKVPH
+1519 ELLRQDGIEVKVPH
-1533 LDQRSLGQ
+1533 LDQRSRGQ

-1547 LTGQSLSAAPEA
+1547 LTGQSVSAAPEA
-1559 RLVTNAVRH
+1559 QLVTNAVRH
-1568 VFEIPE
+1568 VFEIPD

-1613 HTTFRTA
+1613 HTAFRTA

-1632 ASYQAELARSEGELV
+1632 ASYRAELAQSECELV

-1661 SGESRSRAAG
+1661 SGESRSRAAR
-1671 TSRPTTVARQQIAAA
+1671 TSRSLTVARQQIAVA

-1691 GEILAA
+1691 GEILPA

-1707 MPASGKSR
+1707 MPASGKST

-1728 VDLDKHIVA
+1728 VDMDKRIVA

-1752 EAHFRDLESKELA
+1752 EAHFRDLETKELA

-1802 ELKELRR
+1802 ELKELRK

-1821 GVDIEQKVD
+1821 GADIEQKVD

-1840 QKADIRLPIVPPF
+1840 QKADIRLPLVPPF
-1853 QKEKKD
+1853 QKDKKV
-1859 ARLCV
+1859 ARICV
-1864 KELYAFLCSNREAAL
+1864 KELYAFLCSDREAAL
-1879 PAAEISHV
+1879 PAAEISQV
-1887 SGASGAAIS
+1887 SGPSGTAIS
-1896 MSPTA
+1896 MSPTAQRMHDDHHNGYDCGGGVVETIQAPATPLSEGERPPPLDTLTADPQPLLAGSNARADLASSTRSRERSSRGR

>member
-1 MDSIERG
+1 MQRTMEVGAYNLHLTDLKRHRRVDLEAKLRTALQAIQRACKAVAEQVSRLDYQLIKKVKP
-8 WADRALYT
+8 RALSLFAFSFGRREATTKVAKSYCSENRVL
-16 IMEEDEEIQ
+16 EEPNGQDLSLLVDSFSKWPKERSCRQAGAAIAREMLSRNLSDCKPQELAYLVNDFSKWPDEPGCR
-25 HSSTEASPSA
+25 EASIAIAGEVRPGELSHFEPQRLANLVNSFSNWPDEPGCRKA
-35 TDHLEQ
+35 TVAIAGEVRPGELSHFEPQHLTNLVNGFSKWPDE
-41 PTDHLEQPSAVS
+41 PDCRKATVAIA
-53 WVESSDGEDNSL
+53 GE
-65 GSMSPQLGTVLDEIE
+65 V
-80 RRPNPRLNRP
+80 R
-90 YRESALLDSPRLL
+90 
-103 RNPSQGRATDGL
+103 
-115 TGIIEGLAEIERRP
+115 
-129 NPRLNRPYRESAL
+129 
-142 LDGPRLLRNPS
+142 
-153 QGRATD
+153 
-159 GLTGI
+159 
-164 IDRDAILDSSGGI
+164 SGK
-177 ASDADI
+177 
-183 RSYRQW
+183 
-189 WASSGQEA
+189 
-197 NPLTLSAA
+197 LSHF
-205 STERDDGREPTI
+205 DP
-217 PVQQAASS
+217 
-225 LSVEP
+225 
-230 VRHQDAQ
+230 Q
-237 ALRSVLLDR
+237 ALAA
-246 RGNIGST
+246 
-253 GELVGQAGRP
+253 LVYGFSRWP
-263 DSEGGP
+263 
-269 HRISDA
+269 
-275 MSDQQKTREATL
+275 DQQKTREATL

-293 VARDGNLDGF
+293 VAR
-303 SDSELADLVN
+303 
-313 GFSRW
+313 
-318 PDQQKTREATVAIAG
+318 
-333 AVVARAGNLDRFS
+333 
-346 DPELADLVYGFSRWP
+346 
-361 DQQKTREATVAIAGA
+361 
-376 VVARAG
+376 AG
-382 NLDGFSDQAL
+382 NLDGFSDQEL

-417 ELGFK
+417 ELGSK

-435 RVANG
+435 RIAKG

-462 RLHRL
+462 RLQQL

-477 LQQADVH
+477 LQQADVR

-502 GALAQPGLDR
+502 GALAQPGLGR
-512 LEVLRAA
+512 LEMLCAA
-519 PEFKRD
+519 PEFKLD

-532 NLCASLLPLARS
+532 NLCASLLPLVRS
-544 PKPVLRWYRR
+544 PKPVLRWHRR
-554 SALNLLNAIQP
+554 SALNLLDDIQP
-565 VVEHKVD
+565 VVEHKID
-572 AYLKPGQA
+572 AHLKPGQA

-587 ASRFPALSIYQVLK
+587 ASRCPGLSIYQVLET
-601 SRAVLETLYRR
+601 RAVLETLYRL
-612 PYVDGDEL
+612 PYVDGEEL
-620 ALQARQQELHGKTRQ
+620 ALQARREELHGKTRQ
-635 ILDSARAL
+635 ILDSASAL

-648 SYKSWNVIAE
+648 SYMSWNVIAE
-658 IEAKEPLKALDTFM
+658 IEAKEPLEALDTFM
-672 AQNASMIQA
+672 AQNASLVQA

-694 QTMDHEPRPPQGDAG
+694 QAMDHEPRPPQGDAG

-714 VVDMQGRPLGSEAEL
+714 VVNMQGRPLGSEAEL

-749 KGAPTGAMLTRTL
+749 EKPPTGAMLTRTFA
-762 TVEGVP
+762 VEGVP

-773 FGGSKLR
+773 FGGSKLKPR
-780 PPEKSLN
+780 QKSLN
-787 QLASQLPFAAEEV
+787 QLASQLPFAAEEA
-800 PSGKLLAIP
+800 SSSKLLAIP
-809 YAETA
+809 YAEMA

-838 RGFASPPSIPD
+838 RGFAAPPGIPD
-849 IGPHDYALEG
+849 VGPHDYALEG

-907 IARARHDAPERMPA
+907 IARARHGAPERMPA
-921 FADKRQSAVPSSALQ
+921 YADKRQSAVPPSALQ

-987 DEYLHVPTA
+987 DECLHVPTG

-1095 DVKCHSRWLKEKD
+1095 DVKCHSRWLEAKE

-1145 GDFDGDAVIIIGD
+1145 GDFDGDIVVIIGD

-1165 VSQFDAQ
+1165 VRQFDAQ
-1172 LQARGIASMKPP
+1172 LQARGIASLKPP

-1192 RGGYQFSRSK
+1192 KGGYQFSRSK
-1202 QILSAS
+1202 QILSAT
-1208 GLVLETYSCLQRNM
+1208 GLVLETYSCLQRNV

-1240 TYEGIHPEL
+1240 TYEGIHHEL
-1249 KADILALLQEDRP
+1249 KADIRALLQEDRP
-1262 DGQTLHELIARA
+1262 DGQTLHELIARSE
-1274 REDSKAAR
+1274 EDSKAAS

-1294 AELKDWNL
+1294 AELQDWNL
-1302 QLNSEPAHEQSDV
+1302 QLNSEPAHEQSDVNV

-1330 AVSAEAGALFPK
+1330 AVSADAGALFPK
-1342 LSESYPAAADARKRI
+1342 LSESYPATADARKRI
-1357 DFLLNHYQPRI
+1357 DFLLNHYQPRM

-1378 DLRESA
+1378 DLHESA
-1384 INLLS
+1384 INLLT
-1389 VGIKVGTDSYK
+1389 VGIKVGTDAYK
-1400 SDTGT
+1400 SDTGA
-1405 RVFTQ
+1405 RVFMEKTT
-1410 KANELQRLLE
+1410 ELQRLLE
-1420 RRPGFKPAPYVKG
+1420 RRPGFKSAPYVKA
-1433 QAAKLHQG
+1433 QAAKLHRG

-1475 LPSALAISAAGI
+1475 LPSALAISADDDPASRI

-1500 EAVPAE
+1500 EAAPAE
-1506 AQSAI
+1506 AQESAI

-1519 ELLQQDGIEVKVPH
+1519 ELLRQDGIEVKVPH
-1533 LDQRSLGQ
+1533 LDQRSRGQ

-1547 LTGQSLSAAPEA
+1547 LTGQSVSAAPEA
-1559 RLVTNAVRH
+1559 QLVTHTMRH

-1613 HTTFRTA
+1613 HTAFRTA
-1620 QNYRFEVEFHTP
+1620 QNYRFEVAFHTP
-1632 ASYQAELARSEGELV
+1632 ASYRAERAQSERELV
-1647 PIPRGAWE
+1647 PIPRGTWD
-1655 ILHWGS
+1655 ILHFCS

-1671 TSRPTTVARQQIAAA
+1671 TSRWRTVARQQIAVA

-1691 GEILAA
+1691 GEILPS

-1707 MPASGKSR
+1707 MPASGKST
-1715 IGAQLAKELGVEF
+1715 IGDQLAKELGVEF
-1728 VDLDKHIVA
+1728 VDMDKRIVA

-1752 EAHFRDLESKELA
+1752 ETYFRDLEAKELA

-1781 FGKESNQALILN
+1781 FNKESNQALILN

-1802 ELKELRR
+1802 ELNELRR
-1809 RLKRDTSRPLLQ
+1809 RLKWDTTRPLLQ

-1840 QKADIRLPIVPPF
+1840 QKADIRLALVPPI
-1853 QKEKKD
+1853 KDKKS
-1859 ARLCV
+1859 ARICV
-1864 KELYAFLCSNREAAL
+1864 NKLYAFLCSDIEGAP
-1879 PAAEISHV
+1879 PAAEISHSAGT
-1887 SGASGAAIS
+1887 SGTAIS
-1896 MSPTA
+1896 MSPTAQRMHDDHHNGGD

>member
-1 MDSIERG
+1 MNLG
-8 WADRALYT
+8 LTTLPAALPPGLQSLNVSDN
-16 IMEEDEEIQ
+16 ELV
-25 HSSTEASPSA
+25 
-35 TDHLEQ
+35 HL
-41 PTDHLEQPSAVS
+41 PDTL
-53 WVESSDGEDNSL
+53 
-65 GSMSPQLGTVLDEIE
+65 
-80 RRPNPRLNRP
+80 
-90 YRESALLDSPRLL
+90 
-103 RNPSQGRATDGL
+103 PSQ
-115 TGIIEGLAEIERRP
+115 
-129 NPRLNRPYRESAL
+129 
-142 LDGPRLLRNPS
+142 
-153 QGRATD
+153 
-159 GLTGI
+159 
-164 IDRDAILDSSGGI
+164 
-177 ASDADI
+177 
-183 RSYRQW
+183 
-189 WASSGQEA
+189 
-197 NPLTLSAA
+197 
-205 STERDDGREPTI
+205 
-217 PVQQAASS
+217 
-225 LSVEP
+225 
-230 VRHQDAQ
+230 
-237 ALRSVLLDR
+237 
-246 RGNIGST
+246 
-253 GELVGQAGRP
+253 P

-275 MSDQQKTREATL
+275 MSDQQKTREAT
-287 AIAGAV
+287 
-293 VARDGNLDGF
+293 
-303 SDSELADLVN
+303 
-313 GFSRW
+313 
-318 PDQQKTREATVAIAG
+318 VAIAG
-333 AVVARAGNLDRFS
+333 AVVARAGNLDEFS
-346 DPELADLVYGFSRWP
+346 DPGLADLVNGFSRWSE
-361 DQQKTREATVAIAGA
+361 QQKTREATVAIAGA

-382 NLDGFSDQAL
+382 NLDGFSDPGLADLVNGFSRWPDQQKTREAAVAIAGTVVARSGNLDGFSDQEL

-402 PEEEKARKAIVAIAG
+402 PEQEKARKAIVAIAG
-417 ELGFK
+417 ELGSK

-435 RVANG
+435 RIANG
-440 LSRSIEEGET
+440 LSRGIEEGET

-462 RLHRL
+462 RLHQL

-519 PEFKRD
+519 PGFKLD

-544 PKPVLRWYRR
+544 PKPVLRWHRR

-565 VVEHKVD
+565 VVEHKID
-572 AYLKPGQA
+572 AHLKPGQA

-587 ASRFPALSIYQVLK
+587 ASRCPALSIYQVLK
-601 SRAVLETLYRR
+601 TRAVLETLYRR

-620 ALQARQQELHGKTRQ
+620 ALQARQHELHGKTRQ

-648 SYKSWNVIAE
+648 SYKSWSVIAE
-658 IEAKEPLKALDTFM
+658 IEAKEPLEALDTFM

-694 QTMDHEPRPPQGDAG
+694 QAMDHEPRPPQGDAG
-709 LMRLP
+709 LMRRP
-714 VVDMQGRPLGSEAEL
+714 RVVDMQGRPLAGEGEL

-749 KGAPTGAMLTRTL
+749 KGTPTGAMLTRTF

-773 FGGSKLR
+773 FGGSKLK
-780 PPEKSLN
+780 PPQKSLN
-787 QLASQLPFAAEEV
+787 QLASHLPFAAEEA

-838 RGFASPPSIPD
+838 RGFAAPPGLPD
-849 IGPHDYALEG
+849 VGPHDYALEG

-880 GRDGEIALRPHDGCG
+880 GRDGGIALRPHDGCG

-921 FADKRQSAVPSSALQ
+921 YADKGQSAVPPSALQ

-944 AQETREKALAWLETH
+944 AQETSEKARAWLETH
-959 QSLTAEELFRTVTGG
+959 QSLTAEELFRTVAGG

-987 DEYLHVPTA
+987 DECLHVPTG

-1095 DVKCHSRWLKEKD
+1095 DVKCHSRWLEEKD

-1145 GDFDGDAVIIIGD
+1145 GDFDGDPVVIIGD

-1165 VSQFDAQ
+1165 VRQFDAQ

-1192 RGGYQFSRSK
+1192 KGGYQFSRSK
-1202 QILSAS
+1202 QILSAT
-1208 GLVLETYSCLQRNM
+1208 GLVLETYSCLQRNV

-1249 KADILALLQEDRP
+1249 KADIRALLQEDRP
-1262 DGQTLHELIARA
+1262 DGQTLRELIARA
-1274 REDSKAAR
+1274 GEDSKAAR

-1294 AELKDWNL
+1294 AELQDWNL

-1330 AVSAEAGALFPK
+1330 AVSADAGALFPK
-1342 LSESYPAAADARKRI
+1342 LSESYPATADARKRI

-1378 DLRESA
+1378 DLHESA

-1389 VGIKVGTDSYK
+1389 VGIKVGTDAYK
-1400 SDTGT
+1400 SDTGA
-1405 RVFTQ
+1405 RVFMQ
-1410 KANELQRLLE
+1410 KTTELQRLLE
-1420 RRPGFKPAPYVKG
+1420 RRPGFKSAPYVKA

-1475 LPSALAISAAGI
+1475 LPSALAISADDDPTSRI

-1500 EAVPAE
+1500 EAAPAE
-1506 AQSAI
+1506 AQESAI

-1519 ELLQQDGIEVKVPH
+1519 ELLRQDGIEVKVPH
-1533 LDQRSLGQ
+1533 LDQRSRGQ
-1541 VWIADE
+1541 VWIGDE
-1547 LTGQSLSAAPEA
+1547 LTGQSVSAAPEA
-1559 RLVTNAVRH
+1559 QLVTNAVRH
-1568 VFEIPE
+1568 VFEIPD

-1613 HTTFRTA
+1613 HTAFRTA

-1632 ASYQAELARSEGELV
+1632 ASYRAELAPRAQSECELV

-1671 TSRPTTVARQQIAAA
+1671 TSRSPTVARQQIALA

-1707 MPASGKSR
+1707 MPASGKST

-1728 VDLDKHIVA
+1728 VDIDKRIVA
-1737 EHGNLMEMFADPGRG
+1737 EHGNLMGMFADPGRG
-1752 EAHFRDLESKELA
+1752 EAHFRDLETKELA

-1809 RLKRDTSRPLLQ
+1809 RLKKDTSRPLLQ
-1821 GVDIEQKVD
+1821 GADIEQKVD

-1840 QKADIRLPIVPPF
+1840 RKADIRLPLVPPF
-1853 QKEKKD
+1853 QKDKKD
-1859 ARLCV
+1859 ARICV
-1864 KELYAFLCSNREAAL
+1864 KELYAFLCSDREAAL

-1887 SGASGAAIS
+1887 SGASGTAIS
-1896 MSPTA
+1896 MSPTAQRMHDDHHNGYDCGAAS

>member
-1 MDSIERG
+1 MEFVERG
-8 WADRALYT
+8 RADRALYT
-16 IMEEDEEIQ
+16 IIEEDEEIQ

-41 PTDHLEQPSAVS
+41 SSAVS
-53 WVESSDGEDNSL
+53 WVELSDGEDNSL
-65 GSMSPQLGTVLDEIE
+65 GSMSPQLGTV
-80 RRPNPRLNRP
+80 
-90 YRESALLDSPRLL
+90 
-103 RNPSQGRATDGL
+103 
-115 TGIIEGLAEIERRP
+115 LAEIERRP

-142 LDGPRLLRNPS
+142 FDSPRLLRNPS

-159 GLTGI
+159 GSTGI
-164 IDRDAILDSSGGI
+164 IDRNAILDSSGGI
-177 ASDADI
+177 ASQRDI

-189 WASSGQEA
+189 CLERGARSGQEA
-197 NPLTLSAA
+197 NTLTLSAA

-217 PVQQAASS
+217 PGQQAASS
-225 LSVEP
+225 RSVEP

-237 ALRSVLLDR
+237 ALRCVLVDR
-246 RGNIGST
+246 
-253 GELVGQAGRP
+253 GELVGQAGHP

-269 HRISDA
+269 HRISNA

-293 VARDGNLDGF
+293 LARAGNLDGF

-333 AVVARAGNLDRFS
+333 AVVARAGNLH
-346 DPELADLVYGFSRWP
+346 
-361 DQQKTREATVAIAGA
+361 
-376 VVARAG
+376 
-382 NLDGFSDQAL
+382 GFSDQEL

-417 ELGFK
+417 ELGSK
-422 GRRFSTFSTPALV
+422 GRRFSTFSTPALG
-435 RVANG
+435 RTANG
-440 LSRSIEEGET
+440 LSRAIEEGET

-462 RLHRL
+462 RLHQL

-477 LQQADVH
+477 LQQADVR
-484 AIASIFKALGKAQ
+484 AIANIFKALGRAQ
-497 LLDDL
+497 LSDDL
-502 GALAQPGLDR
+502 GALAKPGLDR

-519 PEFKRD
+519 PGFKLD
-525 NNLETMG
+525 NDLETMG

-544 PKPVLRWYRR
+544 PKPVLRWHRR

-565 VVEHKVD
+565 VVEHKID
-572 AYLKPGQA
+572 AHLKAGQA

-587 ASRFPALSIYQVLK
+587 ASRCPALSIYQVLK
-601 SRAVLETLYRR
+601 TRVVLEALYRR
-612 PYVDGDEL
+612 PYVDGGEL

-648 SYKSWNVIAE
+648 SYMSWNVIAE
-658 IEAKEPLKALDTFM
+658 IEAKEPLEALDTFV
-672 AQNASMIQA
+672 AQNASMVQA

-694 QTMDHEPRPPQGDAG
+694 QAMDHEPRPPQGDAG

-714 VVDMQGRPLGSEAEL
+714 VVDTQGRPLGSEAEL
-729 RYSIFH
+729 RYSSFH

-749 KGAPTGAMLTRTL
+749 KGPPTAAMLTRTFL
-762 TVEGVP
+762 VEGVP

-773 FGGSKLR
+773 FGGSKLK
-780 PPEKSLN
+780 PPYESLN
-787 QLASQLPFAAEEV
+787 KLASRLPSASEEA

-828 FKEAYYYTQR
+828 FKEAYYYVQR
-838 RGFASPPSIPD
+838 RGFAAPPGIAD
-849 IGPHDYALEG
+849 VGPHDYALEG

-874 HPFRFE
+874 HPFRLE

-921 FADKRQSAVPSSALQ
+921 YADKRQSAVPPTALQ

-944 AQETREKALAWLETH
+944 AQETREKALAWLETR
-959 QSLTAEELFRTVTGG
+959 QSLTPEELFRTVTGG
-974 HIEGSGAIAVPSS
+974 HIEGSIAIAVPSS
-987 DEYLHVPTA
+987 DECLHVPMG
-996 KSKTLTRDAG
+996 KIKTLTRDAG

-1028 SARDGDRTAA
+1028 SAHDGDRTAA

-1052 AHRSGAGLAADDPTF
+1052 AHRSVAGLAADDPTF

-1077 DEMWPADFAERG
+1077 DEMWPADFAGRG

-1095 DVKCHSRWLKEKD
+1095 DVKCHSHWLEEKD

-1130 GSLVAVP
+1130 GSLVAIP
-1137 SAEQKKLD
+1137 TAEQKKLD
-1145 GDFDGDAVIIIGD
+1145 GDFDGDAVVIIGD

-1165 VSQFDAQ
+1165 VRQSDAQ
-1172 LQARGIASMKPP
+1172 QQARGIASLKPP

-1192 RGGYQFSRSK
+1192 KGGYQFSRSK
-1202 QILSAS
+1202 QILSTT

-1240 TYEGIHPEL
+1240 TYEGIHHEL
-1249 KADILALLQEDRP
+1249 KADIHALLQEDRP
-1262 DGQTLHELIARA
+1262 DGQTLRELIARA
-1274 REDSKAAR
+1274 GEDSKAAR
-1282 HPVACELAALLV
+1282 HPVARELAALLV
-1294 AELKDWNL
+1294 AELQDWNL
-1302 QLNSEPAHEQSDV
+1302 QLNSEPAHQQSDV

-1330 AVSAEAGALFPK
+1330 AVSADAGALFPK
-1342 LSESYPAAADARKRI
+1342 LSESYPATADARKRI

-1368 DPRPDGYNPD
+1368 DPRPEGYNPD
-1378 DLRESA
+1378 DLHESA
-1384 INLLS
+1384 MNLLS
-1389 VGIKVGTDSYK
+1389 VGIKVGTDAYK
-1400 SDTGT
+1400 SDTGA
-1405 RVFTQ
+1405 RAFML
-1410 KANELQRLLE
+1410 KAPELQRLLE
-1420 RRPGFKPAPYVKG
+1420 RRPGFRPAPYVKG
-1433 QAAKLHQG
+1433 QAAMLHQG
-1441 RFDVDGSLADL
+1441 RFDVDGTLADL

-1461 VMEASIRLA
+1461 VMEASVRLA

-1475 LPSALAISAAGI
+1475 LPSAVAISADDDLASKI

-1511 TETVHAVA
+1511 TETVRAVA

-1533 LDQRSLGQ
+1533 LDQRSHGQ
-1541 VWIADE
+1541 VWMADE
-1547 LTGQSLSAAPEA
+1547 LTGQSVSAAPEA
-1559 RLVTNAVRH
+1559 QLVTNAVRH
-1568 VFEIPE
+1568 VFEIPD

-1613 HTTFRTA
+1613 HTAFRTA

-1632 ASYQAELARSEGELV
+1632 ASYRAELAQGAQSECEQV
-1647 PIPRGAWE
+1647 PVPHGAWD
-1655 ILHWGS
+1655 ILHWDS
-1661 SGESRSRAAG
+1661 SGESRLRAAG
-1671 TSRPTTVARQQIAAA
+1671 TSRSLTVARQQVAVA

-1707 MPASGKSR
+1707 MPASGKST
-1715 IGAQLAKELGVEF
+1715 IGPQLAKDLGVEF
-1728 VDLDKHIVA
+1728 VDIDQRIVA
-1737 EHGNLMEMFADPGRG
+1737 EHGNIMEIFADPGRG
-1752 EAHFRDLESKELA
+1752 EAHFRDLETKELA

-1781 FGKESNQALILN
+1781 FSKESNQALILN

-1821 GVDIEQKVD
+1821 GVDIEQKVE

-1840 QKADIRLPIVPPF
+1840 QKADIRLPLVTPI
-1853 QKEKKD
+1853 QKDKKN
-1859 ARLCV
+1859 ARICV
-1864 KELYAFLCSNREAAL
+1864 KELYAFLCSDTEAAL

-1887 SGASGAAIS
+1887 SGASGTAIS
-1896 MSPTA
+1896 MSPTAHAR